1 MVLMFLLADV
11 FVPSAFPAPEQLE
24 EEQTVLHVTST
35 LNPTTDTYIDS
46 DFPNDDFSSD
56 DTGLLGVSGTSD
68 SRILISFPL
77 NYASTDTIHS
87 SRVDL
92 VCSSSDASN
101 GLAVYPAATS
111 ASWNESAT
119 WNSRNGVLA
128 WAQPGVDGTTDRD
141 GWEPFHLTAP
151 LNIGGGSSTVELNV
165 TALTQAAVASSQS
178 SLDLVISAHE
188 AQYDCELNE
197 TLNVANKP
205 VLIVDSSASTAGTGG
220 QITPDFVSD
229 GAPLMTGDF
238 ILSADL
244 TPSMTWNT
252 YSGILAEVQVSLDS
266 SFKSTEDDYAWL
278 FNSDI
283 QTSLFTLAGTTG
295 SLAIPSSA
303 AFENGTYMHYR
314 MRSMDTTGILGS
326 WETGSFFLP
335 EHDVIDNGDGTATIA
350 VNINDLSTDLNF
362 IEDAVADENN
372 KNTNYGSSTTLDAT
386 LSSNKETI
394 PHFRLAFDALG
405 MHSNATILEASLNL
419 TRSTSSGS
427 ATLALHEMDNDGA
440 WNEDELTWLRK
451 KTSQWWRSG
460 GRGLISHATDTG
472 IFGSQISDDFSFDL
486 TPTLQQHLDNGN
498 TGVIDLAMTTRSENG
513 AYSANAGIDSVTFY
527 SSDATSE
534 THKPYLYIT
543 YEWGT
548 PVTVAPSLTSPYDG
562 ETLWNQTGHNFTG
575 NTTPTLTWSASTS
588 SSYDMIFELSTDGQ
602 FHDRIAYVDTRVDSD
617 FLPSDGDF
625 SFTGANSLEA
635 GHMYNWRMLH
645 IDSNG
650 RHGDWTHSTF
660 LISNMNSTWLGGDR
674 YEFRL
679 KQGNASSDGLHPA
692 CADTYIDSGM
702 PSSNYGQET
711 ELQVSYNTIPSET
724 TILFGCDLSSTFLP
738 NGYAVES
745 ANLEF
750 YLSDFPFGSPTVG
763 AWESTQ
769 NNWTEDGA
777 TWATYDG
784 SSTWGTVGAK
794 GSERSS
800 LLDSVSI
807 GTGYTSSSSVNWN
820 VTLAM
825 QNAMRDNHSADFILG
840 IIGAG
845 SGQIRDALFHTGSAV
860 DAKRPELSFVYVPG
874 SNAIPIEP
882 VPVNPLNG
890 SWSIQPGINPEPVLR
905 PMLNWTHSS
914 AISVG
919 GYAVQVDTTD
929 AFDSSDMSIETSWSN
944 AGFDVNGK
952 TFTPQNDLTV
962 GETWY
967 WRVRTISTTNQL
979 GNWSQTFHFNIPSLT
994 TWNLSSTSAAVEI
1007 RHAEAMPDLGLPH
1020 FIDTWVAEGGTEGQQ
1035 NHSTSTSMK
1044 VGELGSG
1051 YQSTALLKI
1060 PLDQIPSPSNARV
1073 TNAELNLWALVGSDT
1088 NTEIAV
1094 RPVLQTWTT
1103 DLNNSTYDGTN
1114 SWTLDGG
1121 RSIGNDVGQLSDL
1134 STSASADWMDWD
1146 VTELVQAALA
1156 NGDSYLS
1163 IALMTS
1169 DSSDSLIT
1177 FASTEGLT
1185 TQRPWLNLTWT
1196 VGTSAIPTVSASN
1209 ALPVDG
1215 DMAWNLS
1222 THVPEPDTRPVLSWT
1237 HSNSANIGD
1246 WKVFLQNDAS
1256 DIMGGFTT
1264 YDSRLHASMFDLQSL
1279 TFQPSTDLNTNQS
1292 VRWFVQPVN
1301 NSMLGPRS
1309 TSSVFHIPHD
1319 IGNEINSTWGYINV
1333 SEGGFLPTLNE
1344 PSGFI
1349 TDTTLDS
1356 GASNANLYNSGTIS
1370 VGRSAYST
1378 AASQRS
1384 SFIVSVDL
1392 TKLPINGT
1400 YEIMDS
1406 FFSLNTKSTSYGEV
1420 FWSASRINTAFDGDA
1435 NWNNATNSTQ
1445 WNTPG
1450 AYHST
1455 DTDIPFYGEGGE
1467 IFWDDPYQTGGI
1479 TGLLQQAVANGATSL
1494 DILIQAEEND
1504 SSVDGRIDM
1513 YSSNELS
1520 ADLRPSL
1527 NITYRMT
1534 NPYVASSPTGLM
1546 PVDGAT
1552 LWNLSQPRP
1561 SGADEVNMTWT
1572 PPSSNESGYLLC
1584 FARDN
1589 RMVLDTGCIDLGDS
1603 TELSENDLIWDAAT
1617 TTLSLQEA
1625 EDTGDEWVYWRT
1637 LSYQGVADNYSRLG
1651 EWSQVNKFRIPA
1663 DQGYDDGAGNHTVNL
1678 SSGSIFSSTG
1688 LLPAAPDTYTSSS
1701 SFNSNYGSSA
1711 SLLLGTGSSGD
1722 NEIFIEYDLSQMP
1735 WPSAITPT
1743 SVMLRMYRTQV
1754 TGVSPI
1760 TVSAHACSTFNE
1772 GFVTALQS
1780 PTCNTTEI
1788 TRSTLPVTPPNG
1800 WLEWDITSLAQS
1812 NIANGNLSMTIKLSA
1827 VGTASSLHSF
1837 HSGESSSTALR
1848 PVLRVD
1854 YVDNIAGVIP
1864 PAQPVLISPVDG
1876 TVLYNTTSTLLEPLD
1891 KPTLSWNPVT
1901 GATGYIVTIRNSSGQ
1916 YNFKSGISSQITG
1929 TNFVFDTSLSSG
1941 STFEWWVQA
1950 VNGSIP
1956 GPSSSRWIVG
1966 IGDPTTQDNFDHTW
1980 TYEFQTGN
1988 EIQEMAHTNVE
1999 DASVYSGTADVNL
2012 DGDSS
2017 MIGIDSG
2024 QDEYR
2029 MLISTDFGQI
2039 PFNPNMNVHSVDLSL
2054 YLTDLDF
2061 GAGATGMTLSVHKV
2075 LTTGWGE
2082 TSVTWNGT
2090 GAATWGAPG
2099 LQPGVDYDSTP
2110 LDTFFVSNS
2119 QATNQWVQM
2128 SLGHR
2133 SLFIDGTHGWVI
2145 IATVNQGWMT
2155 VEFADNSD
2163 STSNL
2168 RPLMQMNYTD
2178 IDSVTISPTA
2188 TTTDADTS
2196 VTFSASTFD
2205 YNSLVAT
2212 VPIVWSASSG
2222 QIDASTGVYTPS
2234 TTGVH
2239 TITACFGVICADE
2252 TVTVTPGAPVN
2263 LIVTPLT
2270 ATITA
2275 DDTLQLT
2282 ADVVDQFGNIVS
2294 GESISFSPSNGSM
2307 IGTFGDVFQPYS
2319 TGGQTVSVTW
2329 TTITVI
2335 VNVQVELGAPS
2346 EIVLVGCEG
2355 VTPAGTECEIT
2366 TTLYDQFGNIIPLS
2380 EAGALTYSVTDGLY
2394 SEATS
2399 MYFADQVGTWQFSLT
2414 SGIGLSDSIT
2424 ITTGHGAM
2432 DSLEIVP
2439 SAWDLTADEIIFM
2452 NTTRIDIQGNR
2463 LPVSLP
2469 LANWTFVSDGAV
2481 NITFNHPVQWIPTG
2495 LGGRVITAQYETIS
2509 ASITVN
2515 VTKGAMTGMALIV
2528 DSADAN
2534 DQSYS
2539 LTADETLQVKAKAT
2553 DAKGNRW
2560 TIDVNWTISHP
2571 SWTDQSVLLY
2581 TLSDETEFMPQLASE
2596 IPYMIY
2602 AEYTSGS
2609 VVFSESVSAVVS
2621 EGMLQIFT
2629 MSSIASTGDSSTTY
2643 DISADQHIDFSVS
2656 LSDGDLNPLEASRLT
2671 WLFEDLDSGSIQDMT
2686 STFEADAYHW
2696 EATTVGS
2703 YRITAFVVNA
2713 EGFNYSKQVD
2723 ISVYHG
2729 IAVSLDHALDTLSED
2744 AGESIDI
2751 IITGTDNDG
2760 NTFPQ
2765 DVEWT
2770 EDGTLSSRIV
2780 PLANLDGERIPGGYL
2795 YQASVAGEHVM
2806 VYSTPSATN
2815 TFELSIQPQMVVAYL
2830 EVVLSATTVDQQASI
2845 DVTVE
2850 AKDMFYNPIPVPSS
2864 ARVDSTGRGTV
2875 KELGPGQWRV
2885 TTLDSG
2891 GQTITVTAGQVSESL
2906 EIEVT
2911 GTFGGFFAA
2920 GGALYYVGAVLI
2932 GLIAVVLLVLL
2943 VMALRSGRDDDDW
2956 DDDYDEDDEDST
2968 PATRGPS
2975 GPAPGTGPSGPA
2987 PGTGPSGPAPGTGPS
3002 NPPPEAEEK
3011 EDTSWMVEHRVDDD
3025 GTEWAQ
3031 NEDETWYYREPGQTD
3046 WAVWED

>member
-1 MVLMFLLADV
+1 MVLMFLLADL
-11 FVPSAFPAPEQLE
+11 FVPSAFPAVDQLE
-24 EEQTVLHVTST
+24 EEHTVQYVTST
-35 LNPTTDTYIDS
+35 LNPSADTYIDS
-46 DFPNDDFSSD
+46 DNPNDDFSSD
-56 DTGLLGVSGTSD
+56 DTALLGVSGS
-68 SRILISFPL
+68 SEGRILLSFPL

-92 VCSSSDASN
+92 VCSSSTASN
-101 GLAVYPAATS
+101 GLAVYPATTS
-111 ASWNESAT
+111 VSWNESAT
-119 WNSRNGVLA
+119 WNTRNGALA
-128 WAQPGVDGTTDRD
+128 WSEPGIEGSSDRNV
-141 GWEPFHLTAP
+141 WEPFHLAP
-151 LNIGGGSSTVELNV
+151 PLGIGGGSSTVELNV
-165 TALTQAAVASSQS
+165 TALTQSAVASSQTT
-178 SLDLVISAHE
+178 LDLVISAHD

-197 TLNVANKP
+197 TLNAANKP
-205 VLIVDSSASTAGTGG
+205 TLIVDSSTTTAGSGG
-220 QITPDFVSD
+220 LMTPNFVAD
-229 GAPLMTGDF
+229 NAPLMSGDF

-244 TPSMTWNT
+244 NPSMTWNA
-252 YSGILAEVQVSLDS
+252 YSGILAEVQVSFDS
-266 SFKSTEDDYAWL
+266 GFKSTQDNYNWVY
-278 FNSDI
+278 NSDI
-283 QTSLFTLAGTTG
+283 DTSAFSLAGTTG
-295 SLAIPSSA
+295 SLTIPQSD

-314 MRSMDTTGILGS
+314 MRSMDSTGILGS
-326 WETGSFFLP
+326 WSDGSFFLP
-335 EHDVIDNGDGTATIA
+335 EHNVIDNGDGTATLA

-372 KNTNYGSSTTLDAT
+372 KNTNYGSSATLDAT
-386 LSSNKETI
+386 LSSTKETI
-394 PHFRLAFDALG
+394 PHFRFAFDALG
-405 MHSNATILEASLNL
+405 MHSNATILDASLNL

-472 IFGSQISDDFSFDL
+472 VFGSQISDDFSFDL
-486 TPTLQQHLDNGN
+486 TSTLQQHIDNGN
-498 TGVIDLAMTTRSENG
+498 TGVIDFALTTRSETG
-513 AYSANAGIDSVTFY
+513 SYSANAGIDSVTFH
-527 SSDATSE
+527 SSDATTESD
-534 THKPYLYIT
+534 KPYLYIK
-543 YEWGT
+543 YDWGT

-575 NTTPTLTWSASTS
+575 NTTPSLTWSASTS

-602 FHDRIAYVDTRVDSD
+602 YHDRVAYVDTRVDSD

-625 SFTGANSLEA
+625 SFTGGDSLEA

-679 KQGNASSDGLHPA
+679 KQGNASSDDLHPA

-763 AWESTQ
+763 AWENTQ

-784 SSTWGTVGAK
+784 SNTWSTTGAK

-800 LLDSVSI
+800 LLDSVTI
-807 GTGYTSSSSVNWN
+807 GSGFTSSSSVTWN

-882 VPVNPLNG
+882 IPVNPLNG

-905 PMLNWTHSS
+905 PLLNWTHSS

-919 GYAVQVDTTD
+919 GYAVQLDTVDT
-929 AFDSSDMSIETSWSN
+929 FDSNDMSIETSWSN
-944 AGFDVNGK
+944 AGFDMSTK
-952 TFTPQNDLTV
+952 SFTLQNDLTV

-967 WRVRTISTTNQL
+967 WRVRTISSTNQL

-994 TWNLSSTSAAVEI
+994 TWNLSSTSAAVEL
-1007 RHAEAMPDLGLPH
+1007 RHEEAMPSLGIPH
-1020 FIDTWVAEGGTEGQQ
+1020 FIDTWLAEGGTEGQQ
-1035 NHSTSTSMK
+1035 NHSASTSMK

-1073 TNAELNLWALVGSDT
+1073 TNAELNLWALAGSDT

-1121 RSIGNDVGQLSDL
+1121 RSVGNDVGQLSDL

-1237 HSNSANIGD
+1237 HSNSANIDD

-1256 DIMGGFTT
+1256 DIMEGFTT
-1264 YDSRLHASMFDLQSL
+1264 YDSRVHASMFDLQSL

-1349 TDTTLDS
+1349 IDTTLDS
-1356 GASNANLYNSGTIS
+1356 VDSNANLYNSGTIS
-1370 VGRSAYST
+1370 VGRAVSTT

-1400 YEIMDS
+1400 YEIMDA
-1406 FFSLNTKSTSYGEV
+1406 FFTLNTKSTSYGEV
-1420 FWSASRINTAFDGDA
+1420 FWSPSLINTAFDGDA

-1455 DTDIPFYGEGGE
+1455 DTDIPFFGSEE
-1467 IFWDDPYQTGGI
+1467 IFWDDPYQTGDI
-1479 TGLLQQAVANGATSL
+1479 TGLLQQAVASGATSL
-1494 DILIQAEEND
+1494 DFLIQAEEND

-1561 SGADEVNMTWT
+1561 SGVDEVNMTWT

-1584 FARDN
+1584 LAGDD
-1589 RMVLDTGCIDLGDS
+1589 RMVRGLGCIDLGNS

-1617 TTLSLQEA
+1617 TTLSLQEV
-1625 EDTGDEWVYWRT
+1625 EDTDDTWVYWRT
-1637 LSYQGVADNYSRLG
+1637 LSYQGVVDDYSRIG

-1678 SSGSIFSSTG
+1678 SSGSIFASTG

-1701 SFNSNYGSSA
+1701 SFNTNYGSSA
-1711 SLLLGTGSSGD
+1711 SLLLGAGSSGD
-1722 NEIFIEYDLSQMP
+1722 HEIFIEYDLSQMP

-1754 TGVSPI
+1754 SGVTPL

-1772 GFVTALQS
+1772 GSVTALQS
-1780 PTCNTTEI
+1780 PTCSASEI

-1827 VGTASSLHSF
+1827 AGTASSLHTF
-1837 HSGESSSTALR
+1837 HSGESSSTTLR

-1854 YVDNIAGVIP
+1854 YVDNVAGVVP
-1864 PAQPVLISPVDG
+1864 PQQPVLLSPADG
-1876 TVLYNTTSTLLEPLD
+1876 TVLYNTTATLLESLD
-1891 KPTLSWNPVT
+1891 KPTLSWNSVT

-1916 YNFKSGISSQITG
+1916 YTFKSGISSQITG
-1929 TNFVFDTSLSSG
+1929 TSFVFDTSLTQG

-1999 DASVYSGTADVNL
+1999 DTSVYSGSADENI
-2012 DGDSS
+2012 DGDASL
-2017 MIGIDSG
+2017 IGIDSG

-2029 MLISTDFGQI
+2029 MLVSTDFGQI

-2061 GAGATGMTLSVHKV
+2061 GSGATGMTLSVHKV

-2090 GAATWGAPG
+2090 GAANWGAPG

-2110 LDTFFVSNS
+2110 LDTIVLSNT
-2119 QATNQWVQM
+2119 QATNQWIQM

-2133 SLFIDGTHGWVI
+2133 SLFIDGSHGWVI

-2163 STSNL
+2163 STSGL

-2188 TTTDADTS
+2188 TTTNADTP

-2234 TTGVH
+2234 STGVH

-2263 LIVTPLT
+2263 LVVTPLT
-2270 ATITA
+2270 ATITS

-2282 ADVVDQFGNIVS
+2282 ADVVDQFGNVVP
-2294 GESISFSPSNGSM
+2294 GESITFSPSNGTM
-2307 IGTFGDVFQPYS
+2307 GGTFGDVFQPYS
-2319 TGGQTVSVTW
+2319 AGGQTVSVTW

-2335 VNVQVELGAPS
+2335 VNVQVELGAPTD
-2346 EIVLVGCEG
+2346 IVLTGCEG

-2394 SEATS
+2394 SEATN
-2399 MYFADQVGTWQFSLT
+2399 MYFADNVGTWQLSLT

-2424 ITTGHGAM
+2424 ISTGHGAM

-2439 SAWDLTADEIIFM
+2439 SAWDLTADEVIFM

-2469 LANWTFVSDGAV
+2469 LENWTFVSDGAV
-2481 NITFNHPVQWIPTG
+2481 NITFDHPVQWIPTG

-2515 VTKGAMTGMALIV
+2515 VTKGVMTGMALVV

-2534 DQSYS
+2534 DQSYT
-2539 LTADETLQVKAKAT
+2539 LTADETLQIKAKAT

-2560 TIDVNWTISHP
+2560 TIDVNWTVSHP
-2571 SWTDQSVLLY
+2571 SWSDQSVLLY
-2581 TLSDETEFMPQLASE
+2581 TLSDETEFMPQLASD

-2602 AEYTSGS
+2602 AEYTSGD
-2609 VVFSESVSAVVS
+2609 VVFSESVSATVS
-2621 EGMLQIFT
+2621 EGILQIFT
-2629 MSSIASTGDSSTTY
+2629 MNSIASTGDSSTAY
-2643 DISADQHIDFSVS
+2643 NISADEHVDFSVS
-2656 LSDGDLNPLEASRLT
+2656 LSDGDLNALDASRLT
-2671 WLFEDLDSGSIQDMT
+2671 WLFEDLNSGSVVDMT
-2686 STFEADAYHW
+2686 SSFEADAYHW

-2713 EGFNYSKQVD
+2713 DGFNYSKQVD

-2729 IAVSLDHALDTLSED
+2729 VAVSLDHALDTLSED

-2751 IITGTDNDG
+2751 AITGTDSDG

-2770 EDGTLSSRIV
+2770 EDGTTSSRIV
-2780 PLANLDGERIPGGYL
+2780 PRADLGAYT

-2806 VYSTPSATN
+2806 VYSTPGATN
-2815 TFELSIQPQMVVAYL
+2815 TFDLSIQPQMVVAYL
-2830 EVVLSATTVDQQASI
+2830 EVALSKNTVDQQASI

-2891 GQTITVTAGQVSESL
+2891 SQTITVTAGQVSENL

-2920 GGALYYVGAVLI
+2920 GGILYYIGAILV

-2943 VMALRSGRDDDDW
+2943 VIALRSGRDDDDW
-2956 DDDYDEDDEDST
+2956 DDDYDEDEEDSA
-2968 PATRGPS
+2968 PARGPS
-2975 GPAPGTGPSGPA
+2975 GPAPGTGPSGP
-2987 PGTGPSGPAPGTGPS
+2987 GPSGP
-3002 NPPPEAEEK
+3002 PPQEEEK
-3011 EDTSWMVEHRVDDD
+3011 EDTSWMVEHRVEDD

-3046 WAVWED
+3046 WIIWED

>member
-1 MVLMFLLADV
+1 MVLMFLLADL
-11 FVPSAFPAPEQLE
+11 FVPSAFPAVDQLE
-24 EEQTVLHVTST
+24 EEQTVQYVTST
-35 LNPTTDTYIDS
+35 LNPSADTYIDS
-46 DFPNDDFSSD
+46 DNPNDDFSSD
-56 DTGLLGVSGTSD
+56 DTGLLGVSGS
-68 SRILISFPL
+68 SEGRILLSFPL
-77 NYASTDTIHS
+77 NFASTDTIHS

-92 VCSSSDASN
+92 VCSSSTASN
-101 GLAVYPAATS
+101 GLAVYPATTS
-111 ASWNESAT
+111 VSWNESAT
-119 WNSRNGVLA
+119 WNTRNGALA
-128 WAQPGVDGTTDRD
+128 WSEPGIEGSSDRNV
-141 GWEPFHLTAP
+141 WEPFHLAP
-151 LNIGGGSSTVELNV
+151 PLGIGGGSSTVELNV
-165 TALTQAAVASSQS
+165 TALTQSAVASSQS
-178 SLDLVISAHE
+178 TLDIVISAHD

-197 TLNVANKP
+197 TLNAANKP
-205 VLIVDSSASTAGTGG
+205 TLIVDSSTTTAGSGG
-220 QITPDFVSD
+220 LMTPNFVAD
-229 GAPLMTGDF
+229 NAPLMSGDF

-244 TPSMTWNT
+244 NPSMTWDA

-266 SFKSTEDDYAWL
+266 GFKSTEDNYNWVY
-278 FNSDI
+278 NSDI
-283 QTSLFTLAGTTG
+283 DTSAFSLAGTTG
-295 SLAIPSSA
+295 SLTIPQSD

-314 MRSMDTTGILGS
+314 MRSMDSTGILGS

-350 VNINDLSTDLNF
+350 VDIDDLSTDLNF

-372 KNTNYGSSTTLDAT
+372 KNTNYGSSATLDAT
-386 LSSNKETI
+386 LSSTKETI
-394 PHFRLAFDALG
+394 PHFRFAFDALG

-427 ATLALHEMDNDGA
+427 ATLALHEMDNDGS
-440 WNEDELTWLRK
+440 WIEDELTWLRK

-460 GRGLISHATDTG
+460 GRGLISHTTDTG
-472 IFGSQISDDFSFDL
+472 VFGSQISDDFSFDL
-486 TPTLQQHLDNGN
+486 TSTLQQHIDNGN
-498 TGVIDLAMTTRSENG
+498 TGVVDFALTTRSETG
-513 AYSANAGIDSVTFY
+513 AYSANAGIDSVSFH
-527 SSDATSE
+527 SSDATTESD
-534 THKPYLYIT
+534 KPYLYIK
-543 YEWGT
+543 YDWGT

-575 NTTPTLTWSASTS
+575 NTTPSLTWSASTS

-602 FHDRIAYVDTRVDSD
+602 YHNRVAYVDTRVDSD

-625 SFTGANSLEA
+625 SFTGADSLEA

-645 IDSNG
+645 IDSEG

-679 KQGNASSDGLHPA
+679 KQGNASSDDLHPA

-784 SSTWGTVGAK
+784 SNTWSTTGAK

-807 GTGYTSSSSVNWN
+807 GSGYTSSSSVNWN

-845 SGQIRDALFHTGSAV
+845 SGQIRDALFHTGGAV

-882 VPVNPLNG
+882 IPVNPLNG

-905 PMLNWTHSS
+905 PLLNWTHSS

-919 GYAVQVDTTD
+919 GYAVQIDTVDT
-929 AFDSSDMSIETSWSN
+929 FDSNDMSIETSWSN
-944 AGFDVNGK
+944 AGFDMSAK
-952 TFTPQNDLTV
+952 SFTPQNDLTV

-967 WRVRTISTTNQL
+967 WRVRTISSTNQL

-1007 RHAEAMPDLGLPH
+1007 RHEEAMPSLGIPH
-1020 FIDTWVAEGGTEGQQ
+1020 FIDTWLAEGGTEGQQ
-1035 NHSTSTSMK
+1035 NHSASTSMK

-1073 TNAELNLWALVGSDT
+1073 TNAELNLWALAGSDT
-1088 NTEIAV
+1088 NTQIAV

-1121 RSIGNDVGQLSDL
+1121 RSVGNDVGQLSDL

-1215 DMAWNLS
+1215 GMAWNLS

-1264 YDSRLHASMFDLQSL
+1264 YDSRLHTSMFDLQSL

-1356 GASNANLYNSGTIS
+1356 VASNANLYNSGTIS
-1370 VGRSAYST
+1370 VGRSVLST

-1400 YEIMDS
+1400 YEIMDA
-1406 FFSLNTKSTSYGEV
+1406 FFTLNTKSTSYGEV
-1420 FWSASRINTAFDGDA
+1420 FWSPSLINTAFDGDA

-1455 DTDIPFYGEGGE
+1455 DTDIPYYGSEE
-1467 IFWDDPYQTGGI
+1467 IFWDDSYQTGGI

-1534 NPYVASSPTGLM
+1534 NPYVASSPTGLI

-1561 SGADEVNMTWT
+1561 SGVDEVNMTWT
-1572 PPSSNESGYLLC
+1572 PPSSNESGYILC
-1584 FARDN
+1584 FARDD

-1603 TELSENDLIWDAAT
+1603 SEVSENDLIWDAAT
-1617 TTLSLQEA
+1617 TTLLLQEV
-1625 EDTGDEWVYWRT
+1625 EDTDDEWVYWRT
-1637 LSYQGVADNYSRLG
+1637 LSYQGVVDDYSRLG

-1701 SFNSNYGSSA
+1701 SFNTNYGSSA
-1711 SLLLGTGSSGD
+1711 SLLLGAGSSGD

-1754 TGVSPI
+1754 AGVTPL
-1760 TVSAHACSTFNE
+1760 TVSAHACTTFNE
-1772 GFVTALQS
+1772 GSVTALQS
-1780 PTCNTTEI
+1780 PTCSASEI

-1827 VGTASSLHSF
+1827 VGTASSLHTF
-1837 HSGESSSTALR
+1837 HSGESSSTTLR

-1854 YVDNIAGVIP
+1854 YVDNVAGVVP
-1864 PAQPVLISPVDG
+1864 PQQPVLLSPADG
-1876 TVLYNTTSTLLEPLD
+1876 TVLYNTTATLLESLD
-1891 KPTLSWNPVT
+1891 KPTLSWNSVT

-1916 YNFKSGISSQITG
+1916 YTFKSGISSQITG
-1929 TNFVFDTSLSSG
+1929 TSFVFDTSLTPG

-1999 DASVYSGTADVNL
+1999 DTSVYSGSADENI
-2012 DGDSS
+2012 DGEASL
-2017 MIGIDSG
+2017 IGIDSG

-2029 MLISTDFGQI
+2029 MLVSTDFGQI

-2061 GAGATGMTLSVHKV
+2061 GSGATGMTLSVHKV

-2090 GAATWGAPG
+2090 GSANWGAPG

-2110 LDTFFVSNS
+2110 LDTIVLSNT
-2119 QATNQWVQM
+2119 QATNQWIQM

-2133 SLFIDGTHGWVI
+2133 SLFIDGSHGWVI

-2163 STSNL
+2163 STSGL

-2188 TTTDADTS
+2188 TTTNADTP

-2234 TTGVH
+2234 STGVH

-2263 LIVTPLT
+2263 LVVTPLT
-2270 ATITA
+2270 ATITS

-2282 ADVVDQFGNIVS
+2282 ADVVDQFGNVVP
-2294 GESISFSPSNGSM
+2294 GESITFSPSNGSM
-2307 IGTFGDVFQPYS
+2307 GGTFGDVFQPYS
-2319 TGGQTVSVTW
+2319 AGGQTVSVTW

-2335 VNVQVELGAPS
+2335 VNVQVELGAPTD
-2346 EIVLVGCEG
+2346 IVLTGCEG

-2394 SEATS
+2394 SEATN
-2399 MYFADQVGTWQFSLT
+2399 MYFADNVGTWQLSLT

-2424 ITTGHGAM
+2424 ISTGHGAM

-2439 SAWDLTADEIIFM
+2439 SAWDLTADEVIFM

-2469 LANWTFVSDGAV
+2469 LENWTFVSDGAV
-2481 NITFNHPVQWIPTG
+2481 NITFDHPVQWIPTG

-2515 VTKGAMTGMALIV
+2515 VTKGVMTGMALVV

-2534 DQSYS
+2534 DQSYT

-2560 TIDVNWTISHP
+2560 TIDVNWTVSHP
-2571 SWTDQSVLLY
+2571 SWSDQSVLLY
-2581 TLSDETEFMPQLASE
+2581 TLSDETEFMPQLASD

-2602 AEYTSGS
+2602 AEYTSGD
-2609 VVFSESVSAVVS
+2609 VVFSESVSATVS
-2621 EGMLQIFT
+2621 EGILQIFT
-2629 MSSIASTGDSSTTY
+2629 MNSIASTGDSSTAY
-2643 DISADQHIDFSVS
+2643 NISADEHVDFSVS
-2656 LSDGDLNPLEASRLT
+2656 LSDGDLNALDASRLT
-2671 WLFEDLDSGSIQDMT
+2671 WLFEDLNSGSVVDMT
-2686 STFEADAYHW
+2686 SSFEADAYHW

-2713 EGFNYSKQVD
+2713 DGFNYSKQVD
-2723 ISVYHG
+2723 LSVYHG
-2729 IAVSLDHALDTLSED
+2729 VAVSLDHALDTLSED

-2751 IITGTDNDG
+2751 AITGTDSDG

-2770 EDGTLSSRIV
+2770 EDGTTSSRIV
-2780 PLANLDGERIPGGYL
+2780 PRVDVGAYT

-2806 VYSTPSATN
+2806 VYSTPGATN
-2815 TFELSIQPQMVVAYL
+2815 TFDLSIQPQMVVAYL
-2830 EVVLSATTVDQQASI
+2830 EVALSKTTVDQQASL

-2891 GQTITVTAGQVSESL
+2891 PQTITVTAGQVSENL

-2920 GGALYYVGAVLI
+2920 GGVLYYIGAVLV

-2956 DDDYDEDDEDST
+2956 DDDYDEDEDE
-2968 PATRGPS
+2968 PAPARGPS

-2987 PGTGPSGPAPGTGPS
+2987 PGTGPSGRGPS
-3002 NPPPEAEEK
+3002 GPPPQEEEK

-3046 WAVWED
+3046 WIIWED

>member
-1 MVLMFLLADV
+1 MVLMFLLADL
-11 FVPSAFPAPEQLE
+11 FVPSAFPAVDQLE
-24 EEQTVLHVTST
+24 EEQTVQYVTST
-35 LNPTTDTYIDS
+35 LNPSADTYIDS
-46 DFPNDDFSSD
+46 DNPNDDFSSD
-56 DTGLLGVSGTSD
+56 DTGLLGVSGS
-68 SRILISFPL
+68 SEGRILLSFPL
-77 NYASTDTIHS
+77 NFASTDTIHS

-92 VCSSSDASN
+92 VCSSSTASN
-101 GLAVYPAATS
+101 GLAVYPATTS
-111 ASWNESAT
+111 VSWNESAT
-119 WNSRNGVLA
+119 WNTRNGALA
-128 WAQPGVDGTTDRD
+128 WSEPGIEGSSDRNV
-141 GWEPFHLTAP
+141 WEPFHLAP
-151 LNIGGGSSTVELNV
+151 PLGIGGGSSTVELNV
-165 TALTQAAVASSQS
+165 TALTQSAVASSQS
-178 SLDLVISAHE
+178 TLDIVISAHD

-197 TLNVANKP
+197 TLNAANKP
-205 VLIVDSSASTAGTGG
+205 TLIVDSSTTTAGSGG
-220 QITPDFVSD
+220 LMTPNFVAD
-229 GAPLMTGDF
+229 NAPLMSGDF

-244 TPSMTWNT
+244 NPSMTWDA

-266 SFKSTEDDYAWL
+266 GFKSTEDNYNWVY
-278 FNSDI
+278 NSDI
-283 QTSLFTLAGTTG
+283 DTSAFSLAGTTG
-295 SLAIPSSA
+295 SLTIPQSD

-314 MRSMDTTGILGS
+314 MRSMDSTGILGS

-350 VNINDLSTDLNF
+350 VDIDDLSTDLNF

-372 KNTNYGSSTTLDAT
+372 KNTNYGSSATLDAT
-386 LSSNKETI
+386 LSSTKETI
-394 PHFRLAFDALG
+394 PHFRFAFDALG

-427 ATLALHEMDNDGA
+427 ATLALHEMDNDGS
-440 WNEDELTWLRK
+440 WIEDELTWLRK

-460 GRGLISHATDTG
+460 GRGLISHTTDTG
-472 IFGSQISDDFSFDL
+472 VFGSQISDDFSFDL
-486 TPTLQQHLDNGN
+486 TSTLQQHIDNGN
-498 TGVIDLAMTTRSENG
+498 TGVVDFALTTRSETG
-513 AYSANAGIDSVTFY
+513 AYSANAGIDSVSFH
-527 SSDATSE
+527 SSDATTESD
-534 THKPYLYIT
+534 KPYLYIK
-543 YEWGT
+543 YDWGT

-575 NTTPTLTWSASTS
+575 NTTPSLTWSASTS
-588 SSYDMIFELSTDGQ
+588 GSYDMIFELSTDGQ
-602 FHDRIAYVDTRVDSD
+602 YHNRVAYVDTRVDSD

-625 SFTGANSLEA
+625 SFTGADSLEA

-645 IDSNG
+645 IDSEG

-679 KQGNASSDGLHPA
+679 KQGNASSDDLHPA

-784 SSTWGTVGAK
+784 SNTWSTTGAK

-807 GTGYTSSSSVNWN
+807 GSGYTSSSSVNWN

-845 SGQIRDALFHTGSAV
+845 SGQIRDALFHTGGAV

-882 VPVNPLNG
+882 IPVNPLNG

-905 PMLNWTHSS
+905 PLLNWTHSS

-919 GYAVQVDTTD
+919 GYAVQIDTVDT
-929 AFDSSDMSIETSWSN
+929 FDSNDMSIETSWSN
-944 AGFDVNGK
+944 AGFDMSAK
-952 TFTPQNDLTV
+952 SFTPQNDLTV

-967 WRVRTISTTNQL
+967 WRVRTISSTNQL

-1007 RHAEAMPDLGLPH
+1007 RHEEAMPSLGIPH
-1020 FIDTWVAEGGTEGQQ
+1020 FIDTWLAEGGTEGQQ
-1035 NHSTSTSMK
+1035 NHSASTSMK

-1073 TNAELNLWALVGSDT
+1073 TNAELNLWALAGSDT
-1088 NTEIAV
+1088 NTQIAV

-1121 RSIGNDVGQLSDL
+1121 RSVGNDVGQLSDL

-1215 DMAWNLS
+1215 GMAWNLS

-1264 YDSRLHASMFDLQSL
+1264 YDSRLHTSMFDLQSL

-1356 GASNANLYNSGTIS
+1356 VASNANLYNSGTIS
-1370 VGRSAYST
+1370 VGRSVLST

-1400 YEIMDS
+1400 YEIMDA
-1406 FFSLNTKSTSYGEV
+1406 FFTLNTKSTSYGEV
-1420 FWSASRINTAFDGDA
+1420 FWSPSLINTAFDGDA

-1455 DTDIPFYGEGGE
+1455 DTDIPYYGSEE
-1467 IFWDDPYQTGGI
+1467 IFWDDSYQTGGI

-1534 NPYVASSPTGLM
+1534 NPYVASSPTGLI

-1561 SGADEVNMTWT
+1561 SGVDEVNMTWT
-1572 PPSSNESGYLLC
+1572 PPSSNESGYILC
-1584 FARDN
+1584 FARDD

-1603 TELSENDLIWDAAT
+1603 SEVSENDLIWDAAT
-1617 TTLSLQEA
+1617 TTLLLQEV
-1625 EDTGDEWVYWRT
+1625 EDTDDEWVYWRT
-1637 LSYQGVADNYSRLG
+1637 LSYQGVVDDYSRLG

-1701 SFNSNYGSSA
+1701 SFNTNYGSSA
-1711 SLLLGTGSSGD
+1711 SLLLGAGSSGD

-1754 TGVSPI
+1754 AGVTPL
-1760 TVSAHACSTFNE
+1760 TVSAHACTTFNE
-1772 GFVTALQS
+1772 GSVTALQS
-1780 PTCNTTEI
+1780 PTCSASEI

-1827 VGTASSLHSF
+1827 VGTASSLHTF
-1837 HSGESSSTALR
+1837 HSGESSSTTLR

-1854 YVDNIAGVIP
+1854 YVDNVAGVVP
-1864 PAQPVLISPVDG
+1864 PQQPVLLSPADG
-1876 TVLYNTTSTLLEPLD
+1876 TVLYNTTATLLESLD
-1891 KPTLSWNPVT
+1891 KPTLSWNSVT

-1916 YNFKSGISSQITG
+1916 YTFKSGISSQITG
-1929 TNFVFDTSLSSG
+1929 TSFVFDTSLTPG

-1999 DASVYSGTADVNL
+1999 DTSVYSGSADENI
-2012 DGDSS
+2012 DGEASL
-2017 MIGIDSG
+2017 IGIDSG

-2029 MLISTDFGQI
+2029 MLVSTDFGQI

-2061 GAGATGMTLSVHKV
+2061 GSGATGMTLSVHKV

-2090 GAATWGAPG
+2090 GSANWGAPG

-2110 LDTFFVSNS
+2110 LDTIVLSNT
-2119 QATNQWVQM
+2119 QATNQWIQM

-2133 SLFIDGTHGWVI
+2133 SLFIDGSHGWVI

-2163 STSNL
+2163 STSGL

-2188 TTTDADTS
+2188 TTTNADTP

-2234 TTGVH
+2234 STGVH

-2263 LIVTPLT
+2263 LVVTPLT
-2270 ATITA
+2270 ATITS

-2282 ADVVDQFGNIVS
+2282 ADVVDQFGNVVP
-2294 GESISFSPSNGSM
+2294 GESITFSPSNGSM
-2307 IGTFGDVFQPYS
+2307 GGTFGDVFQPYS
-2319 TGGQTVSVTW
+2319 AGGQTVSVTW

-2335 VNVQVELGAPS
+2335 VNVQVELGAPTD
-2346 EIVLVGCEG
+2346 IVLTGCEG

-2394 SEATS
+2394 SEATN
-2399 MYFADQVGTWQFSLT
+2399 MYFADNVGTWQLSLT

-2424 ITTGHGAM
+2424 ISTGHGAM

-2439 SAWDLTADEIIFM
+2439 SAWDLTADEVIFM

-2469 LANWTFVSDGAV
+2469 LENWTFVSDGAV
-2481 NITFNHPVQWIPTG
+2481 NITFDHPVQWIPTG

-2515 VTKGAMTGMALIV
+2515 VTKGVMTGMALVV

-2534 DQSYS
+2534 DQSYT

-2560 TIDVNWTISHP
+2560 TIDVNWTVSHP
-2571 SWTDQSVLLY
+2571 SWSDQSVLLY
-2581 TLSDETEFMPQLASE
+2581 TLSDETEFMPQLASD

-2602 AEYTSGS
+2602 AEYTSGD
-2609 VVFSESVSAVVS
+2609 VVFSESVSATVS
-2621 EGMLQIFT
+2621 EGILQIFT
-2629 MSSIASTGDSSTTY
+2629 MNSIASTGDSSTAY
-2643 DISADQHIDFSVS
+2643 NISADEHVDFSVS
-2656 LSDGDLNPLEASRLT
+2656 LSDGDLNALDASRLT
-2671 WLFEDLDSGSIQDMT
+2671 WLFEDLNSGSVVDMT
-2686 STFEADAYHW
+2686 SSFEADAYHW

-2713 EGFNYSKQVD
+2713 DGFNYSKQVD
-2723 ISVYHG
+2723 LSVYHG
-2729 IAVSLDHALDTLSED
+2729 VAVSLDHALDTLSED

-2751 IITGTDNDG
+2751 AITGTDSDG

-2770 EDGTLSSRIV
+2770 EDGTTSSRIV
-2780 PLANLDGERIPGGYL
+2780 PRADVGAYT

-2806 VYSTPSATN
+2806 VYSTPGATN
-2815 TFELSIQPQMVVAYL
+2815 TFDLSIQPQMVVAYL
-2830 EVVLSATTVDQQASI
+2830 EVALSKTTVDQQASL

-2891 GQTITVTAGQVSESL
+2891 PQTITVTAGQVSENL

-2920 GGALYYVGAVLI
+2920 GGVLYYIGAVLV

-2956 DDDYDEDDEDST
+2956 DDDYDEDEDE
-2968 PATRGPS
+2968 PAPARGPS

-2987 PGTGPSGPAPGTGPS
+2987 PGTGPSGRGPS
-3002 NPPPEAEEK
+3002 GPPPQEEEK

-3046 WAVWED
+3046 WIIWED

>member
-1 MVLMFLLADV
+1 MVLMFLLADL
-11 FVPSAFPAPEQLE
+11 FVPSAFPAVDQLE
-24 EEQTVLHVTST
+24 EEQTVQYVTST
-35 LNPTTDTYIDS
+35 LNPSADTYIDS
-46 DFPNDDFSSD
+46 DNPNDDFSSD
-56 DTGLLGVSGTSD
+56 DTGLLGVSGS
-68 SRILISFPL
+68 SEGRILLSFPL
-77 NYASTDTIHS
+77 NFASTDTIHS

-92 VCSSSDASN
+92 VCSSSTASN
-101 GLAVYPAATS
+101 GLAVYPATTS
-111 ASWNESAT
+111 VSWNESAT
-119 WNSRNGVLA
+119 WNTRNGALA
-128 WAQPGVDGTTDRD
+128 WSEPGIEGSSDRNV
-141 GWEPFHLTAP
+141 WEPFHLAP
-151 LNIGGGSSTVELNV
+151 PLGIGGGSSTVELNV
-165 TALTQAAVASSQS
+165 TALTQSAVASSQS
-178 SLDLVISAHE
+178 TLDIVISAHD

-197 TLNVANKP
+197 TLNAANKP
-205 VLIVDSSASTAGTGG
+205 TLIVDSSTTTAGSGG
-220 QITPDFVSD
+220 LMTPNFVAD
-229 GAPLMTGDF
+229 NAPLMSGDF

-244 TPSMTWNT
+244 NPSMTWDA

-266 SFKSTEDDYAWL
+266 GFKSTEDNYNWVY
-278 FNSDI
+278 NSDI
-283 QTSLFTLAGTTG
+283 DTSAFSLAGTTG
-295 SLAIPSSA
+295 SLTIPQSD

-314 MRSMDTTGILGS
+314 MRSMDSTGILGS

-350 VNINDLSTDLNF
+350 VDIDDLSTDLNF

-372 KNTNYGSSTTLDAT
+372 KNTNYGSSATLDAT
-386 LSSNKETI
+386 LSSTKETI
-394 PHFRLAFDALG
+394 PHFRFAFDALG

-427 ATLALHEMDNDGA
+427 ATLALHEMDNDGS
-440 WNEDELTWLRK
+440 WIEDELTWLRK

-460 GRGLISHATDTG
+460 GRGLISHTTDTG
-472 IFGSQISDDFSFDL
+472 VFGSQISDDFSFDL
-486 TPTLQQHLDNGN
+486 TSTLQQHIDNGN
-498 TGVIDLAMTTRSENG
+498 TGVVDFALTTRSETG
-513 AYSANAGIDSVTFY
+513 AYSANAGIDSVSFH
-527 SSDATSE
+527 SSDATTESD
-534 THKPYLYIT
+534 KPYLYIK
-543 YEWGT
+543 YDWGT

-575 NTTPTLTWSASTS
+575 NTTPSLTWSASTS
-588 SSYDMIFELSTDGQ
+588 GSYDMIFELSTDGQ
-602 FHDRIAYVDTRVDSD
+602 YHNRVAYVDTRVDSD

-625 SFTGANSLEA
+625 SFTGADSLEA

-679 KQGNASSDGLHPA
+679 KQGNASSDDLHPA

-784 SSTWGTVGAK
+784 SNTWSTTGAK

-807 GTGYTSSSSVNWN
+807 GSGYTSSSSVNWN

-845 SGQIRDALFHTGSAV
+845 SGQIRDALFHTGGAV

-882 VPVNPLNG
+882 IPVNPLNG

-905 PMLNWTHSS
+905 PLLNWTHSS

-919 GYAVQVDTTD
+919 GYAVQIDTVDT
-929 AFDSSDMSIETSWSN
+929 FDSNDMSIETSWSN
-944 AGFDVNGK
+944 AGFDMSAK
-952 TFTPQNDLTV
+952 SFTPQNDLTV

-967 WRVRTISTTNQL
+967 WRVRTISSTNQL

-1007 RHAEAMPDLGLPH
+1007 RHEEAMPGLGIPH
-1020 FIDTWVAEGGTEGQQ
+1020 FIDTWLAEGGTEGQQ
-1035 NHSTSTSMK
+1035 NHSASTSMK

-1073 TNAELNLWALVGSDT
+1073 TNAELNLWALAGSDT
-1088 NTEIAV
+1088 NTQIAV

-1121 RSIGNDVGQLSDL
+1121 RSVGNDVGQLSDL

-1264 YDSRLHASMFDLQSL
+1264 YDSRLHTSMFDLQSL

-1356 GASNANLYNSGTIS
+1356 VASNANLYNSGTIS
-1370 VGRSAYST
+1370 VGRSVLST

-1400 YEIMDS
+1400 YEIMDA
-1406 FFSLNTKSTSYGEV
+1406 FFTLNTKSTSYGEV
-1420 FWSASRINTAFDGDA
+1420 FWSPSLINTAFDGDA

-1455 DTDIPFYGEGGE
+1455 DTDIPYYGSEE
-1467 IFWDDPYQTGGI
+1467 IFWDDSYQTGGI

-1534 NPYVASSPTGLM
+1534 NPYVASSPTGLI

-1561 SGADEVNMTWT
+1561 SGVDEVNMTWT
-1572 PPSSNESGYLLC
+1572 PPSSNESGYVLC

-1625 EDTGDEWVYWRT
+1625 EDTDDEWVYWRT
-1637 LSYQGVADNYSRLG
+1637 LSYQGVVDDYSRLG

-1701 SFNSNYGSSA
+1701 SFNTNYGSSA
-1711 SLLLGTGSSGD
+1711 SLLLGAGSSGD

-1754 TGVSPI
+1754 AGVTPL
-1760 TVSAHACSTFNE
+1760 TVSAHACTTFNE
-1772 GFVTALQS
+1772 GSVTALQS
-1780 PTCNTTEI
+1780 PTCSASEI

-1827 VGTASSLHSF
+1827 VGTASSLHTF
-1837 HSGESSSTALR
+1837 HSGESSSTTLR

-1854 YVDNIAGVIP
+1854 YVDNVAGVVP
-1864 PAQPVLISPVDG
+1864 PQQPVLLSPADG
-1876 TVLYNTTSTLLEPLD
+1876 TVLYNTTATLLESLD
-1891 KPTLSWNPVT
+1891 KPTLSWNSVT

-1916 YNFKSGISSQITG
+1916 YTFKSGISSQITG
-1929 TNFVFDTSLSSG
+1929 TSFVFDTSLTPG

-1999 DASVYSGTADVNL
+1999 DTSVYSGSADENI
-2012 DGDSS
+2012 DGEASL
-2017 MIGIDSG
+2017 IGIDSG

-2029 MLISTDFGQI
+2029 MLVSTDFGQI

-2061 GAGATGMTLSVHKV
+2061 GSGATGMTLSVHKV

-2090 GAATWGAPG
+2090 GSANWGAPG

-2110 LDTFFVSNS
+2110 LDTIVLSNT
-2119 QATNQWVQM
+2119 QATNQWIQM

-2133 SLFIDGTHGWVI
+2133 SLFIDGSHGWVI

-2163 STSNL
+2163 STSGL

-2188 TTTDADTS
+2188 TTTNADTP

-2234 TTGVH
+2234 STGVH

-2263 LIVTPLT
+2263 LVVTPLT
-2270 ATITA
+2270 ATITS

-2282 ADVVDQFGNIVS
+2282 ADVVDQFGNVVP
-2294 GESISFSPSNGSM
+2294 GESITFSPSNGSM
-2307 IGTFGDVFQPYS
+2307 GGTFGDVFQPYS
-2319 TGGQTVSVTW
+2319 AGGQTVSVTW

-2335 VNVQVELGAPS
+2335 VNVQVELGAPTD
-2346 EIVLVGCEG
+2346 IVLTGCEG

-2394 SEATS
+2394 SEATN
-2399 MYFADQVGTWQFSLT
+2399 MYFADNVGTWQLSLT

-2424 ITTGHGAM
+2424 ISTGHGAM

-2439 SAWDLTADEIIFM
+2439 SAWDLTADEVIFM

-2469 LANWTFVSDGAV
+2469 LENWTFVSDGAV
-2481 NITFNHPVQWIPTG
+2481 NITFDHPVQWIPTG

-2515 VTKGAMTGMALIV
+2515 VTKGVMTGMALVV

-2560 TIDVNWTISHP
+2560 TIDVNWTVSHP
-2571 SWTDQSVLLY
+2571 SWSDQSVLLY
-2581 TLSDETEFMPQLASE
+2581 TLSDETEFMPQLASD

-2602 AEYTSGS
+2602 AEYTSGD
-2609 VVFSESVSAVVS
+2609 VVFSESVSATVS
-2621 EGMLQIFT
+2621 EGILQIFT
-2629 MSSIASTGDSSTTY
+2629 MNSIASTGDSSTAY
-2643 DISADQHIDFSVS
+2643 NISADEHVDFSVS
-2656 LSDGDLNPLEASRLT
+2656 LSDGDLNALDASRLT
-2671 WLFEDLDSGSIQDMT
+2671 WLFEDLNSGSVVDMT
-2686 STFEADAYHW
+2686 SSFEADAYHW

-2713 EGFNYSKQVD
+2713 DGFNYSKQVD
-2723 ISVYHG
+2723 LSVYHG
-2729 IAVSLDHALDTLSED
+2729 VAVSLDHALDTLSED

-2751 IITGTDNDG
+2751 AITGTDSDG

-2770 EDGTLSSRIV
+2770 EDGTTSSRIV
-2780 PLANLDGERIPGGYL
+2780 PRADVGAYT

-2806 VYSTPSATN
+2806 VYSTPGATN
-2815 TFELSIQPQMVVAYL
+2815 TFDLSIQPQMVVAYL
-2830 EVVLSATTVDQQASI
+2830 EVALSKTTVDQQASL

-2891 GQTITVTAGQVSESL
+2891 PQTITVTAGQVSENL

-2920 GGALYYVGAVLI
+2920 GGVLYYIGAVLV

-2956 DDDYDEDDEDST
+2956 DDDYDEDEDE
-2968 PATRGPS
+2968 PAPARGPS

-2987 PGTGPSGPAPGTGPS
+2987 PGTGPSGPGPS
-3002 NPPPEAEEK
+3002 GPPPQEEEK

-3046 WAVWED
+3046 WIIWED

>member
-1 MVLMFLLADV
+1 MVLMFLLADL
-11 FVPSAFPAPEQLE
+11 FVPSAFPAVDQLE
-24 EEQTVLHVTST
+24 EEQTVQYVTST
-35 LNPTTDTYIDS
+35 LNPSADTYIDS
-46 DFPNDDFSSD
+46 DNPNDDFSSD
-56 DTGLLGVSGTSD
+56 DTGLLGVSGS
-68 SRILISFPL
+68 SEGRILLSFPL
-77 NYASTDTIHS
+77 NFASTDTIHS

-92 VCSSSDASN
+92 VCSSSTASN
-101 GLAVYPAATS
+101 GLAVYPATTS
-111 ASWNESAT
+111 VSWNESAT
-119 WNSRNGVLA
+119 WNTRNGALA
-128 WAQPGVDGTTDRD
+128 WSEPGIEGSSDRNV
-141 GWEPFHLTAP
+141 WEPFHLAP
-151 LNIGGGSSTVELNV
+151 PLGIGGGSSTVELNV
-165 TALTQAAVASSQS
+165 TALTQSAVASSQS
-178 SLDLVISAHE
+178 TLDIVISAHD

-197 TLNVANKP
+197 TLNAANKP
-205 VLIVDSSASTAGTGG
+205 TLIVDSSTTTAGSGG
-220 QITPDFVSD
+220 LMTPNFVAD
-229 GAPLMTGDF
+229 NAPLMSGDF

-244 TPSMTWNT
+244 NPSMTWDA

-266 SFKSTEDDYAWL
+266 GFKSTEDNYNWVY
-278 FNSDI
+278 NSDI
-283 QTSLFTLAGTTG
+283 DTSAFSLAGTTG
-295 SLAIPSSA
+295 SLTIPQSD

-314 MRSMDTTGILGS
+314 MRSMDSTGILGP

-350 VNINDLSTDLNF
+350 VDIDDLSTDLNF

-372 KNTNYGSSTTLDAT
+372 KNTNYGSSATLDAT
-386 LSSNKETI
+386 LSSTKETI
-394 PHFRLAFDALG
+394 PHFRFAFDALG

-427 ATLALHEMDNDGA
+427 ATLALHEMDNDGS
-440 WNEDELTWLRK
+440 WIEDELTWLRK

-460 GRGLISHATDTG
+460 GRGLISHTTDTG
-472 IFGSQISDDFSFDL
+472 VFGSQISDDFSFDL
-486 TPTLQQHLDNGN
+486 TSTLQQHIDNGN
-498 TGVIDLAMTTRSENG
+498 TGVVDFALTTRSETG
-513 AYSANAGIDSVTFY
+513 AYSANAGIDSVSFH
-527 SSDATSE
+527 SSDATTESD
-534 THKPYLYIT
+534 KPYLYIK
-543 YEWGT
+543 YDWGA

-575 NTTPTLTWSASTS
+575 NTTPSLTWSASTS
-588 SSYDMIFELSTDGQ
+588 GSYDMIFELSTDGQ
-602 FHDRIAYVDTRVDSD
+602 YHNRVAYVDTRVDSD

-625 SFTGANSLEA
+625 SFTGADSLEA

-679 KQGNASSDGLHPA
+679 KQGNASSDDLHPA

-784 SSTWGTVGAK
+784 SNTWSTTGAK

-807 GTGYTSSSSVNWN
+807 GSGYTSSSSVNWN

-845 SGQIRDALFHTGSAV
+845 SGQIRDALFHTGGAV

-882 VPVNPLNG
+882 IPVNPLNG

-905 PMLNWTHSS
+905 PLLNWTHSS

-919 GYAVQVDTTD
+919 GYAVQIDTVDT
-929 AFDSSDMSIETSWSN
+929 FDSNDMSIETSWSN
-944 AGFDVNGK
+944 AGFDMSAK
-952 TFTPQNDLTV
+952 SFTPQNDLTV

-967 WRVRTISTTNQL
+967 WRVRTISSTNQL

-1007 RHAEAMPDLGLPH
+1007 RHEEAMPGLGIPH
-1020 FIDTWVAEGGTEGQQ
+1020 FIDTWLAEGGTEGQQ
-1035 NHSTSTSMK
+1035 NHSASTSMK

-1073 TNAELNLWALVGSDT
+1073 TNAELNLWALAGSDT
-1088 NTEIAV
+1088 NTQIAV

-1121 RSIGNDVGQLSDL
+1121 RSVGNDVGQLSDL

-1264 YDSRLHASMFDLQSL
+1264 YDSRLHTSMFDLQSL

-1356 GASNANLYNSGTIS
+1356 VASNANLYNSGTIS
-1370 VGRSAYST
+1370 VGRSVLST

-1400 YEIMDS
+1400 YEIMDA
-1406 FFSLNTKSTSYGEV
+1406 FFTLNTKSTSYGEV
-1420 FWSASRINTAFDGDA
+1420 FWSPSLINTAFDGDA

-1455 DTDIPFYGEGGE
+1455 DTDIPYYESEE

-1534 NPYVASSPTGLM
+1534 NPYVASSPTGLI

-1561 SGADEVNMTWT
+1561 SGVDEVNMTWT
-1572 PPSSNESGYLLC
+1572 PPSSNESGYVLC

-1625 EDTGDEWVYWRT
+1625 EDTDDEWVYWRT
-1637 LSYQGVADNYSRLG
+1637 LSYQGVVDDYSRLG

-1701 SFNSNYGSSA
+1701 SFNTNYGSSA
-1711 SLLLGTGSSGD
+1711 SLLLGAGSSGD

-1754 TGVSPI
+1754 AGVTPL
-1760 TVSAHACSTFNE
+1760 TVSAHACTTFNE
-1772 GFVTALQS
+1772 GSVTALQS
-1780 PTCNTTEI
+1780 PTCSASEI

-1827 VGTASSLHSF
+1827 VGTASSLHTF
-1837 HSGESSSTALR
+1837 HSGESSSTTLR

-1854 YVDNIAGVIP
+1854 YVDNVAGVVP
-1864 PAQPVLISPVDG
+1864 PQQPVLLSPADG
-1876 TVLYNTTSTLLEPLD
+1876 TVLYNTTATLLESLD
-1891 KPTLSWNPVT
+1891 KPTLSWNSVT

-1916 YNFKSGISSQITG
+1916 YTFKSGISSQITG
-1929 TNFVFDTSLSSG
+1929 TSFVFDTSLTPG

-1999 DASVYSGTADVNL
+1999 DTSVYSGSADENI
-2012 DGDSS
+2012 DGEASL
-2017 MIGIDSG
+2017 IGIDSG

-2029 MLISTDFGQI
+2029 MLVSTDFGQI

-2061 GAGATGMTLSVHKV
+2061 GSGATGMTLSVHKV

-2090 GAATWGAPG
+2090 GSANWGAPG

-2110 LDTFFVSNS
+2110 LDTIVLSNT
-2119 QATNQWVQM
+2119 QATNQWIQM

-2133 SLFIDGTHGWVI
+2133 SLFIDGSHGWVI

-2163 STSNL
+2163 STSGL

-2188 TTTDADTS
+2188 TTTNADTP

-2234 TTGVH
+2234 STGVH

-2263 LIVTPLT
+2263 LVVTPLT
-2270 ATITA
+2270 ATITS

-2282 ADVVDQFGNIVS
+2282 ADVVDQFGNVVP
-2294 GESISFSPSNGSM
+2294 GESITFSPSNGSM
-2307 IGTFGDVFQPYS
+2307 GGTFGDVFQPYS
-2319 TGGQTVSVTW
+2319 AGGQTVSVTW

-2335 VNVQVELGAPS
+2335 VNVQVELGAPTD
-2346 EIVLVGCEG
+2346 IVLTGCEG

-2394 SEATS
+2394 SEATN
-2399 MYFADQVGTWQFSLT
+2399 MYFADNVGTWQLSLT

-2424 ITTGHGAM
+2424 ISTGHGAM

-2439 SAWDLTADEIIFM
+2439 SAWDLTADEVIFM

-2469 LANWTFVSDGAV
+2469 LENWTFVSDGAV
-2481 NITFNHPVQWIPTG
+2481 NITFDHPVQWIPTG

-2515 VTKGAMTGMALIV
+2515 VTKGVMTGMALVV

-2560 TIDVNWTISHP
+2560 TIDVNWTVSHP
-2571 SWTDQSVLLY
+2571 SWSDQSVLLY
-2581 TLSDETEFMPQLASE
+2581 TLSDETEFMPQLASD

-2602 AEYTSGS
+2602 AEYTSGD
-2609 VVFSESVSAVVS
+2609 VVFSESVSATVS
-2621 EGMLQIFT
+2621 EGILQIFT
-2629 MSSIASTGDSSTTY
+2629 MNSIASTGDSSTAY
-2643 DISADQHIDFSVS
+2643 NISADEHVDFSVS
-2656 LSDGDLNPLEASRLT
+2656 LSDGDLNALDASRLT
-2671 WLFEDLDSGSIQDMT
+2671 WLFEDLNSGSVVDMT
-2686 STFEADAYHW
+2686 SSFEADAYHW

-2713 EGFNYSKQVD
+2713 DGFNYSKQVD
-2723 ISVYHG
+2723 LSVYHG
-2729 IAVSLDHALDTLSED
+2729 VAVSLDHALDTLSED

-2751 IITGTDNDG
+2751 AITGTDSDG

-2770 EDGTLSSRIV
+2770 EDGTTSSRIV
-2780 PLANLDGERIPGGYL
+2780 PRADVGAYT

-2806 VYSTPSATN
+2806 VYSTPGATN
-2815 TFELSIQPQMVVAYL
+2815 TFDLSIQPQMVVAYL
-2830 EVVLSATTVDQQASI
+2830 EVALSKTTVDQQASL

-2891 GQTITVTAGQVSESL
+2891 PQTITVTAGQVSENL

-2920 GGALYYVGAVLI
+2920 GGVLYYIGAVLV

-2956 DDDYDEDDEDST
+2956 DDDYDEDEDE
-2968 PATRGPS
+2968 PAPARGPS

-2987 PGTGPSGPAPGTGPS
+2987 PGTGPSGPGPS
-3002 NPPPEAEEK
+3002 GPPPQEEEK

-3046 WAVWED
+3046 WIIWED

>member
-1 MVLMFLLADV
+1 MVMMFLLADL
-11 FVPSAFPAPEQLE
+11 FVPSAFPAAEHLE

-35 LNPTTDTYIDS
+35 LNPTNDTYIDS
-46 DFPNDDFSSD
+46 DFPNSDYSSD

-92 VCSSSDASN
+92 VCSSSDATE
-101 GLAVYPAATS
+101 GLAVYPATTS
-111 ASWNESAT
+111 ASWNDSAT
-119 WNSRNGVLA
+119 WNSRDGVLA
-128 WAQPGVDGTTDRD
+128 WAQPGVDGSSDRG

-151 LNIGGGSSTVELNV
+151 LNLGGGSSTVELNV
-165 TALTQAAVASSQS
+165 TALTQVAVASGQS

-197 TLNVANKP
+197 TLNTANRP
-205 VLIVDSSASTAGTGG
+205 VMIVDSSTTTAGSGG
-220 QITPDFVSD
+220 QMTPDFVSD

-244 TPSMTWNT
+244 APSMTWNT

-266 SFKSTEDDYAWL
+266 SFKSTSDDYAWL
-278 FNSDI
+278 YNSDI
-283 QTSLFTLAGTTG
+283 QSSLFTLSGTTG
-295 SLAIPSSA
+295 SLAIPSSDG
-303 AFENGTYMHYR
+303 FQNGTYMHYR
-314 MRSMDTTGILGS
+314 MRSMDSTGILGS

-335 EHDVIDNGDGTATIA
+335 EHDVIDNGDGTATVA
-350 VNINDLSTDLNF
+350 INVDDLSSELSF
-362 IEDAVADENN
+362 IQDAVADENS
-372 KNTNYGSSTTLDAT
+372 KNTNYGSSATLEAQ

-394 PHFRLAFDALG
+394 PHFRLVFDALG
-405 MHSNATILEASLNL
+405 MHSNATILDASLNL

-427 ATLALHEMDNDGA
+427 ATLALHEMDNDGS
-440 WNEDELTWLRK
+440 WDENELTWLRK
-451 KTSQWWRSG
+451 KTNQLWRDG
-460 GRGLISHATDTG
+460 GRGLLGYTSDTG
-472 IFGSQISDDFSFDL
+472 VLGSQISDDFSFDL
-486 TPTLQQHLDNGN
+486 TSELQQHLDDGN
-498 TGVIDLAMTTRSENG
+498 TGVIDFAITTRSENG
-513 AYSANAGIDSVTFY
+513 DYSANAGIDSVTFH
-527 SSDATSE
+527 SSDATTESE
-534 THKPYLYIT
+534 KPYLYIK

-575 NTTPTLTWSASTS
+575 NTTPSLTWSATTS

-602 FHDRIAYVDTRVDSD
+602 FHDRVVYVDTRVDSD
-617 FLPSDGDF
+617 FLPSDGEF
-625 SFTGANSLEA
+625 SFTGSDSLEE

-645 IDSNG
+645 IDSDG
-650 RHGDWTHSTF
+650 RHGDWSYSTF

-692 CADTYIDSGM
+692 CSDTYIDSGM
-702 PSSNYGQET
+702 PTSNYGQES

-738 NGYAVES
+738 TGYAVES
-745 ANLEF
+745 ASLEVH
-750 YLSDFPFGSPTVG
+750 LSDSPSGSPVVG
-763 AWESTQ
+763 AWESNQ
-769 NNWTEDGA
+769 HNWTEDDA

-784 SSTWGTVGAK
+784 TNAWGMVGAK
-794 GSERSS
+794 GSERTS
-800 LLDSVSI
+800 LLDSVTI
-807 GTGYTSSSSVNWN
+807 GSGYTSSSSVNWN

-825 QNAMRDNHSADFILG
+825 QNAMRNNHSADFILG
-840 IIGAG
+840 ILGAG

-882 VPVNPLNG
+882 VPVTPLNG
-890 SWSIQPGINPEPVLR
+890 SWSIQPGINPEPVLQ
-905 PMLNWTHSS
+905 PMLSWTHSS
-914 AISVG
+914 GISVG
-919 GYAVQVDTTD
+919 GYAVQTDTTET
-929 AFDSSDMSIETSWSN
+929 FDSNEMSIETSWSN
-944 AGFDVNGK
+944 SGFDMSAK

-979 GNWSQTFHFNIPSLT
+979 GNWSQTFHFNIPSIT

-1007 RHAEAMPDLGLPH
+1007 RHGEAMPDLGLPH
-1020 FIDTWVAEGGTEGQQ
+1020 FIDTWLAEGGIEGQQ

-1094 RPVLQTWTT
+1094 RPVLQSWTT
-1103 DLNNSTYDGTN
+1103 DLNNSTYDGLN
-1114 SWTLDGG
+1114 PWMLDGG

-1177 FASTEGLT
+1177 FASTEGLA
-1185 TQRPWLNLTWT
+1185 TQRPWLNLTWSA
-1196 VGTSAIPTVSASN
+1196 GTSSIPTVAGAN
-1209 ALPVDG
+1209 ALPTDG
-1215 DMAWNLS
+1215 DMAWNFS
-1222 THVPEPDTRPVLSWT
+1222 THVAEPETRPVLSWT
-1237 HSNSANIGD
+1237 HSNSANIDD

-1256 DIMGGFTT
+1256 DIMEGFTT
-1264 YDSRLHASMFDLQSL
+1264 YDSRVDSSMFDLQSL
-1279 TFQPSTDLNTNQS
+1279 TFQPSNDLDTNQS
-1292 VRWFVQPVN
+1292 IRWFVQPVN

-1319 IGNEINSTWGYINV
+1319 IGQEINSTWGYLNI
-1333 SEGGFLPTLNE
+1333 SEGGFLPSLNE

-1349 TDTTLDS
+1349 QDIGLDS
-1356 GASNANLYNSGTIS
+1356 GSPNYDLSSDS
-1370 VGRSAYST
+1370 VLSIG
-1378 AASQRS
+1378 RS
-1384 SFIVSVDL
+1384 SFTTSTSARSSVLFSIDIS
-1392 TKLPINGT
+1392 KLPLGNSVEVMSAELYLTTESG
-1400 YEIMDS
+1400 
-1406 FFSLNTKSTSYGEV
+1406 SYGEV
-1420 FWSASRINTAFDGDA
+1420 WASQSKVLTSFDGNA
-1435 NWNNATNSTQ
+1435 NWNNATSSTT
-1445 WNTPG
+1445 WNAPG
-1450 AYHST
+1450 AYHSS
-1455 DTDIPFYGEGGE
+1455 DTSVPMNGAGLIDS
-1467 IFWDDPYQTGGI
+1467 DDSSVFGNI
-1479 TGLLQQAVANGATSL
+1479 TEVIQQALAQGVNTIH
-1494 DILIQAEEND
+1494 ILVQPEENF
-1504 SSVDGRIDM
+1504 SSVDGRIDFF
-1513 YSSNELS
+1513 SSDEAS
-1520 ADLRPSL
+1520 TSLRPSL
-1527 NITYRMT
+1527 NLTYRST
-1534 NPYVASSPTGLM
+1534 NPYVASTPTNLL
-1546 PVDGAT
+1546 PVDSST
-1552 LWNLSQPRP
+1552 LWNMSAPRP
-1561 SGADEVNMTWT
+1561 TGVDHVNHSWT
-1572 PPSSNESGYLLC
+1572 PPSSNETGFQICSASD
-1584 FARDN
+1584 ARMIYDLAC
-1589 RMVLDTGCIDLGDS
+1589 VLS
-1603 TELSENDLIWDAAT
+1603 TDATSLSESNLTWDPST
-1617 TTLSLQEA
+1617 TTLTNTNATS
-1625 EDTGDEWVYWRT
+1625 GDEWQYWRV
-1637 LSYQGVADNYSRLG
+1637 LSYQLIEDYYRIG
-1651 EWSQVNKFRIPA
+1651 EYSQVNKYRIPDA
-1663 DQGYDDGAGNHTVNL
+1663 QGYDDGLGNHTVIL
-1678 SSGSIFSSTG
+1678 SSGSIFTSTG

-1701 SFNSNYGSSA
+1701 SFNTNYGSSA
-1711 SLLLGTGSSGD
+1711 SLLLGSGTSGD
-1722 NEIFIEYDLSQMP
+1722 HEVYIEYDLSQMP

-1754 TGVSPI
+1754 TGVSPL

-1772 GFVTALQS
+1772 GFVTALQT
-1780 PTCNTTEI
+1780 PTCNATEI

-1812 NIANGNLSMTIKLSA
+1812 NIANGNLSMTIKLA
-1827 VGTASSLHSF
+1827 AAGTASSLHSF
-1837 HSGESSSTALR
+1837 HSGESSSTTLR

-1854 YVDNIAGVIP
+1854 YVDNVAGVIP
-1864 PAQPVLISPVDG
+1864 PAQPVLLSPADG
-1876 TVLYNTTSTLLEPLD
+1876 TVLYNTTTTLLESLD
-1891 KPTLSWNPVT
+1891 KPTLSWNAVT

-1929 TNFVFDTSLSSG
+1929 TNFVFGSSLSPG

-1999 DASVYSGTADVNL
+1999 DASVYSGTADANL

-2017 MIGIDSG
+2017 IIGIDSG

-2029 MLISTDFGQI
+2029 MLVSTDFGQI

-2061 GAGATGMTLSVHKV
+2061 GAGATGMTLSVHEV
-2075 LTTGWGE
+2075 LTSGWGE

-2090 GAATWGAPG
+2090 GSANWGAPG

-2110 LDTFFVSNS
+2110 LDTFYVSNS
-2119 QATNQWVQM
+2119 QATNQWLQM

-2163 STSNL
+2163 STSST

-2234 TTGVH
+2234 TSGVH
-2239 TITACFGVICADE
+2239 TISACFGVICADE

-2263 LIVTPLT
+2263 LVVTPLT

-2275 DDTLQLT
+2275 DETLQLT
-2282 ADVVDQFGNIVS
+2282 ADVVDQFGNVVL
-2294 GESISFSPSNGSM
+2294 GESISFTPSNGSM
-2307 IGTFGDVFQPYS
+2307 TGTFGDEFQPYS
-2319 TGGQTVSVTW
+2319 VGGQTVSITW

-2346 EIVLVGCEG
+2346 SIVLTGCEG

-2366 TTLYDQFGNIIPLS
+2366 TTLYDQFGNTIPLAQ
-2380 EAGALTYSVTDGLY
+2380 AGALTYSVTDGLF

-2399 MYFADQVGTWQFSLT
+2399 MYFADNVGTWQFSLT
-2414 SGIGLSDSIT
+2414 SGIGLSDSLT

-2432 DSLEIVP
+2432 DSLEIIP

-2481 NITFNHPVQWIPTG
+2481 NVTFNHPVQWIPTG
-2495 LGGRVITAQYETIS
+2495 LGGRVITAQYESIS

-2528 DSADAN
+2528 ESTDAN
-2534 DQSYS
+2534 DQSYT
-2539 LTADETLQVKAKAT
+2539 LTADDTLQVKAKAT

-2560 TIDVNWTISHP
+2560 TIDVNWSIAHP

-2602 AEYTSGS
+2602 AEYTFEG
-2609 VVFSESVSAVVS
+2609 VVFSESVSATVT
-2621 EGMLQIFT
+2621 EGILQIFT
-2629 MSSIASTGDSSTTY
+2629 MNSITSTGDSGTSY
-2643 DISADQHIDFSVS
+2643 NISADHYVDFSVS
-2656 LSDGDLNPLEASRLT
+2656 LSDGDLNALDSSRLT
-2671 WLFEDLDSGSIQDMT
+2671 WLFEDLNSGSVIDMT

-2703 YRITAFVVNA
+2703 YRITGYVVNA
-2713 EGFNYSKQVD
+2713 DGFNYSKQVD

-2751 IITGTDNDG
+2751 VITGTDDDG
-2760 NTFPQ
+2760 NTFAQ

-2770 EDGTLSSRIV
+2770 EDGTTSSRIV
-2780 PLANLDGERIPGGYL
+2780 PRADIGAYT

-2806 VYSTPSATN
+2806 VYSTPTATN
-2815 TFELSIQPQMVVAYL
+2815 TFELLIQPQMVVAYL
-2830 EVVLSATTVDQQASI
+2830 DVVLSATTVDQQASI

-2891 GQTITVTAGQVSESL
+2891 PQTITVTAGQVSEDV

-2911 GTFGGFFAA
+2911 GTLGGFFAA

-2932 GLIAVVLLVLL
+2932 GLIAVVLLVLM
-2943 VMALRSGRDDDDW
+2943 VMALRSGRGDDDW
-2956 DDDYDEDDEDST
+2956 DDDYDEDEEDST
-2968 PATRGPS
+2968 PTARGPSGPAPGKGPS

-2987 PGTGPSGPAPGTGPS
+2987 PGTGPSGPAPS
-3002 NPPPEAEEK
+3002 NPPQEAEEK

-3046 WAVWED
+3046 WVVWED

>member
-1 MVLMFLLADV
+1 MVLMFLLADL
-11 FVPSAFPAPEQLE
+11 FVPSAFPAVDQLE
-24 EEQTVLHVTST
+24 EEQTVQYVTST
-35 LNPTTDTYIDS
+35 LNPSADTYIDS
-46 DFPNDDFSSD
+46 DNPNDDFSSD
-56 DTGLLGVSGTSD
+56 DTGLLGVSGS
-68 SRILISFPL
+68 SEGRILLSFPL
-77 NYASTDTIHS
+77 NFASTDTIHS

-92 VCSSSDASN
+92 VCSSSAASN
-101 GLAVYPAATS
+101 GLAVYPATTS
-111 ASWNESAT
+111 VSWNESAT
-119 WNSRNGVLA
+119 WNTRNGALA
-128 WAQPGVDGTTDRD
+128 WSEPGIEGASDRNV
-141 GWEPFHLTAP
+141 WEPFHLAP
-151 LNIGGGSSTVELNV
+151 PLGIGGGSSTVELNV
-165 TALTQAAVASSQS
+165 TALTQSAVASSQS
-178 SLDLVISAHE
+178 TLDLVISAHD

-197 TLNVANKP
+197 TLNTANKP
-205 VLIVDSSASTAGTGG
+205 TLIVDSSTTTAGSGG
-220 QITPDFVSD
+220 LITPNFVAD
-229 GAPLMTGDF
+229 NAPLMSGDF

-244 TPSMTWNT
+244 NPSMTWNA

-266 SFKSTEDDYAWL
+266 GFKSTQDNYNWVY
-278 FNSDI
+278 NSDI
-283 QTSLFTLAGTTG
+283 DTTAFSLAGTTG
-295 SLAIPSSA
+295 SLTIPQSD

-314 MRSMDTTGILGS
+314 MRSMDSTGVLGS
-326 WETGSFFLP
+326 WSDGSFFLP
-335 EHDVIDNGDGTATIA
+335 EHNVIDNGDGTATIA
-350 VNINDLSTDLNF
+350 VDINDLSTDLNF

-372 KNTNYGSSTTLDAT
+372 KNTNYGSSATLDAT
-386 LSSNKETI
+386 LSSTKETI
-394 PHFRLAFDALG
+394 PHFRFAFDALG

-419 TRSTSSGS
+419 TRTTSSGS

-440 WNEDELTWLRK
+440 WNEDELTWLSK
-451 KTSQWWRSG
+451 KTGQWWRSG
-460 GRGLISHATDTG
+460 GRGLISHTTDTG

-486 TPTLQQHLDNGN
+486 TSALQQHIDNGN
-498 TGVIDLAMTTRSENG
+498 TGVIDFSLTTRSETG
-513 AYSANAGIDSVTFY
+513 AYSANAGIDSVSFH
-527 SSDATSE
+527 SSDATTESD
-534 THKPYLYIT
+534 KPYLYIK
-543 YEWGT
+543 YDWGT

-575 NTTPTLTWSASTS
+575 NTTPSLTWSASTS
-588 SSYDMIFELSTDGQ
+588 GSYDMIFELSTDGQ
-602 FHDRIAYVDTRVDSD
+602 YHDRVAYVDTRVDSD

-625 SFTGANSLEA
+625 SFTGADSLEA

-645 IDSNG
+645 IDSKG

-679 KQGNASSDGLHPA
+679 KQGNASSDDLHPA

-784 SSTWGTVGAK
+784 SNTWSTTGAK

-807 GTGYTSSSSVNWN
+807 GSGYTSSSSVNWN

-845 SGQIRDALFHTGSAV
+845 SGQIRDALFHTGGAV

-882 VPVNPLNG
+882 IPVNPLNG

-905 PMLNWTHSS
+905 PLLNWTHSS

-919 GYAVQVDTTD
+919 GYAVQIDTADT
-929 AFDSSDMSIETSWSN
+929 FDSNDMSIETSWSN
-944 AGFDVNGK
+944 AGFDMSTK
-952 TFTPQNDLTV
+952 SFTPQNDLTV

-967 WRVRTISTTNQL
+967 WRVRTISSTNQL

-1007 RHAEAMPDLGLPH
+1007 RHEEAMPGLGIPH
-1020 FIDTWVAEGGTEGQQ
+1020 FIDTWLAEGGTEGQQ
-1035 NHSTSTSMK
+1035 NHSASTSMK

-1073 TNAELNLWALVGSDT
+1073 TNAELNLWALAGSDT
-1088 NTEIAV
+1088 NTQIAV

-1121 RSIGNDVGQLSDL
+1121 RSVGNDVGQLSDL

-1146 VTELVQAALA
+1146 VTELVQAAME

-1264 YDSRLHASMFDLQSL
+1264 YDSRLHTSMFDLQSL

-1319 IGNEINSTWGYINV
+1319 IGNEINSTWGYLNIT
-1333 SEGGFLPTLNE
+1333 EGGFLPSLNE

-1349 TDTTLDS
+1349 ADTMLDS
-1356 GASNANLYNSGTIS
+1356 GAPNTNYTNDGIVSI
-1370 VGRSAYST
+1370 GRSFSSSST
-1378 AASQRS
+1378 SGRS
-1384 SFIVSVDL
+1384 STILSIDIS
-1392 TKLPINGT
+1392 KLPLGNT
-1400 YEIMDS
+1400 FEIMS
-1406 FFSLNTKSTSYGEV
+1406 ATLMMNFASNGYGEV
-1420 FWSASRINTAFDGDA
+1420 WVSDSMLLTNFDSDA
-1435 NWNNATNSTQ
+1435 NWNNATNTTN
-1445 WNTPG
+1445 WNSPG

-1455 DTDIPFYGEGGE
+1455 DASIPYSGASLFRTSDSRDGSWNLTEN
-1467 IFWDDPYQTGGI
+1467 I
-1479 TGLLQQAVANGATSL
+1479 QQAQAQGINTVHVL
-1494 DILIQAEEND
+1494 LQAEENNSNVAGRLNFF
-1504 SSVDGRIDM
+1504 SSDET
-1513 YSSNELS
+1513 STS
-1520 ADLRPSL
+1520 LRPSL
-1527 NITYRMT
+1527 NLTYRTT
-1534 NPYVASSPTGLM
+1534 NPYVASSPSNLL
-1546 PVDGAT
+1546 PVDSST
-1552 LWNLSQPRP
+1552 LWNMSAPRP
-1561 SGADEVNMTWT
+1561 TGVDHVNHSWT
-1572 PPSSNESGYLLC
+1572 PPSTNETGYQIC
-1584 FARDN
+1584 SASDARMIYD
-1589 RMVLDTGCIDLGDS
+1589 LSCILSTDTTS
-1603 TELSENDLIWDAAT
+1603 LSESNLTWDSASN
-1617 TTLSLQEA
+1617 TLTS
-1625 EDTGDEWVYWRT
+1625 TNVTSGDEWLYWRV
-1637 LSYQGVADNYSRLG
+1637 LSYQMIEDYYRIG
-1651 EWSQVNKFRIPA
+1651 EYSQVNKYRIPEA
-1663 DQGYDDGAGNHTVNL
+1663 QGSDDGAGNHTVNL

-1701 SFNSNYGSSA
+1701 SFNTNYGSSA
-1711 SLLLGTGSSGD
+1711 SLLLGAGSSGD

-1754 TGVSPI
+1754 AGVTPL
-1760 TVSAHACSTFNE
+1760 TVSAHACTTFNE
-1772 GFVTALQS
+1772 GSVTALQS
-1780 PTCNTTEI
+1780 PTCSASEI

-1827 VGTASSLHSF
+1827 VGTASSLHTF
-1837 HSGESSSTALR
+1837 HSGESSSTSLR

-1854 YVDNIAGVIP
+1854 YVDNVAGVVP
-1864 PAQPVLISPVDG
+1864 PQQPVLLSPADG
-1876 TVLYNTTSTLLEPLD
+1876 TVLYNTTATLLESLD
-1891 KPTLSWNPVT
+1891 KPTLSWNSVT

-1916 YNFKSGISSQITG
+1916 YTFKSGISSQITG
-1929 TNFVFDTSLSSG
+1929 TSFVFDTSLTPG

-1999 DASVYSGTADVNL
+1999 DTSVYSGSADENI
-2012 DGDSS
+2012 DGDASL
-2017 MIGIDSG
+2017 IGIDSG

-2029 MLISTDFGQI
+2029 MLVSTDFGQI

-2061 GAGATGMTLSVHKV
+2061 GSGATGMTLSVHKV

-2082 TSVTWNGT
+2082 TSATWNGT
-2090 GAATWGAPG
+2090 GAANWGAPG

-2110 LDTFFVSNS
+2110 LDTIVLSNN
-2119 QATNQWVQM
+2119 QATNQWIQM

-2133 SLFIDGTHGWVI
+2133 SLFIDGSHGWVI

-2163 STSNL
+2163 SASGL

-2188 TTTDADTS
+2188 TTTNADTP

-2234 TTGVH
+2234 STGVH

-2263 LIVTPLT
+2263 LVVTPLT
-2270 ATITA
+2270 ATITS

-2282 ADVVDQFGNIVS
+2282 ADVVDQFGNVVP
-2294 GESISFSPSNGSM
+2294 GESITFSPSNGSM
-2307 IGTFGDVFQPYS
+2307 GGTFGDVFQPYS
-2319 TGGQTVSVTW
+2319 VGGQTVSVTW

-2335 VNVQVELGAPS
+2335 VNVQVELGAPTD
-2346 EIVLVGCEG
+2346 IVLTGCEG

-2394 SEATS
+2394 SEATN
-2399 MYFADQVGTWQFSLT
+2399 MYFADHVGTWQLSLS

-2424 ITTGHGAM
+2424 ISTGHGAM

-2439 SAWDLTADEIIFM
+2439 SAWDLTADEVIFM

-2469 LANWTFVSDGAV
+2469 LENWTFVSDGAV
-2481 NITFNHPVQWIPTG
+2481 NITFDHPVQWIPTG

-2515 VTKGAMTGMALIV
+2515 VTKGVMTGMALVV

-2560 TIDVNWTISHP
+2560 TIDVNWTVSHP
-2571 SWTDQSVLLY
+2571 SWSDQSVLLY
-2581 TLSDETEFMPQLASE
+2581 TLSDETEFMPQLASD

-2602 AEYTSGS
+2602 AEYTFGD
-2609 VVFSESVSAVVS
+2609 VVFSESVSATVS
-2621 EGMLQIFT
+2621 EGILQIFT
-2629 MSSIASTGDSSTTY
+2629 MNSIASTGDSSTAY
-2643 DISADQHIDFSVS
+2643 NISADEHVDFSVS
-2656 LSDGDLNPLEASRLT
+2656 LSDGDLNALDASRLT
-2671 WLFEDLDSGSIQDMT
+2671 WLFEDLNSGSVVDMT
-2686 STFEADAYHW
+2686 SSFEADAYHW

-2713 EGFNYSKQVD
+2713 DGFNYSKQVD
-2723 ISVYHG
+2723 LSVYHG
-2729 IAVSLDHALDTLSED
+2729 VAVSLDHALDTLSED

-2751 IITGTDNDG
+2751 AITGTDSDG

-2770 EDGTLSSRIV
+2770 EDGTTSSRIV
-2780 PLANLDGERIPGGYL
+2780 PRADVGAYT

-2806 VYSTPSATN
+2806 VYSTPGATN
-2815 TFELSIQPQMVVAYL
+2815 TFDLSIQPQMVVAYL
-2830 EVVLSATTVDQQASI
+2830 EVALSKTTVDQQASI

-2891 GQTITVTAGQVSESL
+2891 PQTITVTAGQVSENL

-2920 GGALYYVGAVLI
+2920 GGVLYYIGAVLV

-2956 DDDYDEDDEDST
+2956 DDDYDEDEDDSA
-2968 PATRGPS
+2968 PARGPS

-2987 PGTGPSGPAPGTGPS
+2987 PGTGPSGPGPS
-3002 NPPPEAEEK
+3002 GPPPQEEEK

-3046 WAVWED
+3046 WIIWED

>member
-1 MVLMFLLADV
+1 MVLMFLLADL
-11 FVPSAFPAPEQLE
+11 FVPSAFPAVDQLE
-24 EEQTVLHVTST
+24 EEQTVQYVTST
-35 LNPTTDTYIDS
+35 LNPTADTYIDS
-46 DFPNDDFSSD
+46 DNPNDDFSSD
-56 DTGLLGVSGTSD
+56 DTGLLGVSGS
-68 SRILISFPL
+68 SEGRILLSFPL
-77 NYASTDTIHS
+77 NFASTDTIHS

-92 VCSSSDASN
+92 VCSSSTASN
-101 GLAVYPAATS
+101 GLAVYPATTS
-111 ASWNESAT
+111 VSWNESAT
-119 WNSRNGVLA
+119 WNTRNGALA
-128 WAQPGVDGTTDRD
+128 WSEPGIEGSSDRNV
-141 GWEPFHLTAP
+141 WEPFHLAP
-151 LNIGGGSSTVELNV
+151 PLGIGGGSSTVELNV
-165 TALTQAAVASSQS
+165 TALTQSAVASSQS
-178 SLDLVISAHE
+178 TLDLVISAHD

-197 TLNVANKP
+197 TLNAANKP
-205 VLIVDSSASTAGTGG
+205 TMIVDSSTTTAGSGG
-220 QITPDFVSD
+220 LMTPNFVAD
-229 GAPLMTGDF
+229 NAPLMSGDF

-244 TPSMTWNT
+244 NPSMTWNA

-266 SFKSTEDDYAWL
+266 GFKSTQDNYNWVY
-278 FNSDI
+278 NSDI
-283 QTSLFTLAGTTG
+283 DTSAFSLAGTTG
-295 SLAIPSSA
+295 SLTIPQSD

-314 MRSMDTTGILGS
+314 MRSMDSTGILGS
-326 WETGSFFLP
+326 WSDGSFFLP
-335 EHDVIDNGDGTATIA
+335 EHNVIDNGDGTATIA
-350 VNINDLSTDLNF
+350 VDINDLSSDMNF

-372 KNTNYGSSTTLDAT
+372 KNTNYGSSATLDAT
-386 LSSNKETI
+386 LSSTKETI
-394 PHFRLAFDALG
+394 PHFRFAFDALG

-419 TRSTSSGS
+419 TRTTSSGS

-460 GRGLISHATDTG
+460 GRGLISHTTDTG

-486 TPTLQQHLDNGN
+486 TSTLQQHVDNGN
-498 TGVIDLAMTTRSENG
+498 TGVIDFALTTRSETG
-513 AYSANAGIDSVTFY
+513 AYSANAGIDSVSFH
-527 SSDATSE
+527 SSDATTESD
-534 THKPYLYIT
+534 KPYLYIK
-543 YEWGT
+543 YDWGT

-575 NTTPTLTWSASTS
+575 NTTPSLTWSASTS
-588 SSYDMIFELSTDGQ
+588 GSYDMIFELSTDGQ
-602 FHDRIAYVDTRVDSD
+602 YHDRVAYVDTRVDSD

-625 SFTGANSLEA
+625 SFTGADSLEA

-679 KQGNASSDGLHPA
+679 KQGNASSDDLHPA

-784 SSTWGTVGAK
+784 SNTWSTTGAK

-807 GTGYTSSSSVNWN
+807 GSGYTSSSSVNWN

-845 SGQIRDALFHTGSAV
+845 SGQIRDALFHTGGAV

-882 VPVNPLNG
+882 IPVNPLNG

-905 PMLNWTHSS
+905 PLLNWTHSS

-919 GYAVQVDTTD
+919 GYAVQIDTVDT
-929 AFDSSDMSIETSWSN
+929 FDSNDMSIETSWSN
-944 AGFDVNGK
+944 AGFDMSTK
-952 TFTPQNDLTV
+952 SFTPQNDLTV

-967 WRVRTISTTNQL
+967 WRVRTISSTNQL

-994 TWNLSSTSAAVEI
+994 TWNISSTSAAVEI
-1007 RHAEAMPDLGLPH
+1007 RHEEAMPGLGIPH
-1020 FIDTWVAEGGTEGQQ
+1020 FIDTWLAEGGTEGQQ
-1035 NHSTSTSMK
+1035 NHSASTSMK

-1073 TNAELNLWALVGSDT
+1073 TNAELNLWALAGSDT
-1088 NTEIAV
+1088 NTQIAV

-1121 RSIGNDVGQLSDL
+1121 RSVGNDVGQLSDL

-1264 YDSRLHASMFDLQSL
+1264 YDSRLHTSMFDLQSL
-1279 TFQPSTDLNTNQS
+1279 TFQPSTDLDTNQS

-1349 TDTTLDS
+1349 IDTTLDS
-1356 GASNANLYNSGTIS
+1356 AASNVNLYNSGTIS
-1370 VGRSAYST
+1370 VGRSVLNT

-1400 YEIMDS
+1400 YEIMDA
-1406 FFSLNTKSTSYGEV
+1406 FVTLNTKSTSYGEV
-1420 FWSASRINTAFDGDA
+1420 FWSPSLINTAFDGDA

-1455 DTDIPFYGEGGE
+1455 DTDIPYSGSEE
-1467 IFWDDPYQTGGI
+1467 IFWDDPYQTGDI

-1494 DILIQAEEND
+1494 DFLIQAEEND

-1561 SGADEVNMTWT
+1561 SGVDEVNMTWT
-1572 PPSSNESGYLLC
+1572 PPSSNESGYYLC
-1584 FARDN
+1584 LAGDD
-1589 RMVLDTGCIDLGDS
+1589 RMVRGLGCIDLGDS
-1603 TELSENDLIWDAAT
+1603 TQLSENDLIWDAAT
-1617 TTLSLQEA
+1617 TTLLLQEV
-1625 EDTGDEWVYWRT
+1625 EDTDDTWVYWRT
-1637 LSYQGVADNYSRLG
+1637 LSYQGVVDDYSRLG

-1701 SFNSNYGSSA
+1701 SFNTNYGSSA
-1711 SLLLGTGSSGD
+1711 SLLLGAGSSGD

-1754 TGVSPI
+1754 AGVTPL
-1760 TVSAHACSTFNE
+1760 TVSAHACTTFSE
-1772 GFVTALQS
+1772 GSVTALQS
-1780 PTCNTTEI
+1780 PTCSASEI

-1827 VGTASSLHSF
+1827 VGTASSLHTF
-1837 HSGESSSTALR
+1837 HSGESSSTSLR

-1854 YVDNIAGVIP
+1854 YVDNVAGVVP
-1864 PAQPVLISPVDG
+1864 PQQPVLLSPADG
-1876 TVLYNTTSTLLEPLD
+1876 TVLYNTTATLLESLD
-1891 KPTLSWNPVT
+1891 KPTLSWNSVT

-1916 YNFKSGISSQITG
+1916 YTFKSGISSQITG
-1929 TNFVFDTSLSSG
+1929 TSFVFDNSLTPG

-1999 DASVYSGTADVNL
+1999 DTSVYSGSADENI
-2012 DGDSS
+2012 DGEASI
-2017 MIGIDSG
+2017 IGIDSG

-2029 MLISTDFGQI
+2029 MLVSTDFGQI

-2061 GAGATGMTLSVHKV
+2061 GSGATGMTLSVHKV

-2082 TSVTWNGT
+2082 TSATWNGT
-2090 GAATWGAPG
+2090 GAANWGAPG

-2110 LDTFFVSNS
+2110 LDTIVLSNT
-2119 QATNQWVQM
+2119 QVTNQWIQM

-2133 SLFIDGTHGWVI
+2133 SLFIDGSHGWVI

-2163 STSNL
+2163 STSGL

-2188 TTTDADTS
+2188 TTTDADTP

-2234 TTGVH
+2234 STGVH

-2263 LIVTPLT
+2263 LVVTPLT
-2270 ATITA
+2270 ATITS

-2282 ADVVDQFGNIVS
+2282 ADVVDQFGNVVP
-2294 GESISFSPSNGSM
+2294 GESITFSPSNGSM
-2307 IGTFGDVFQPYS
+2307 GGTFGDVFQPYS
-2319 TGGQTVSVTW
+2319 VGGQTVSVTW

-2335 VNVQVELGAPS
+2335 VNVQVELGAPTD
-2346 EIVLVGCEG
+2346 IVLTGCEG

-2394 SEATS
+2394 SEATN
-2399 MYFADQVGTWQFSLT
+2399 MYFADNVGTWQLSLT

-2424 ITTGHGAM
+2424 ISTGHGAM

-2439 SAWDLTADEIIFM
+2439 SAWDLTADEVIFM

-2469 LANWTFVSDGAV
+2469 LENWTFVSDGAV
-2481 NITFNHPVQWIPTG
+2481 NITFDHPVQWIPTG

-2515 VTKGAMTGMALIV
+2515 VTKGVMTGMALVV

-2560 TIDVNWTISHP
+2560 TIDVNWTVSHP
-2571 SWTDQSVLLY
+2571 SWSDQSVLLY
-2581 TLSDETEFMPQLASE
+2581 TLSDETEFMPQLASD

-2602 AEYTSGS
+2602 AEYTSGD
-2609 VVFSESVSAVVS
+2609 VVFSESVSATVS
-2621 EGMLQIFT
+2621 EGILQIFT
-2629 MSSIASTGDSSTTY
+2629 MNSIASTGDSSTAY
-2643 DISADQHIDFSVS
+2643 NISADEHVDFSVS
-2656 LSDGDLNPLEASRLT
+2656 LSDGDLNALDASRLT
-2671 WLFEDLDSGSIQDMT
+2671 WLFEDLNSGSVVDMT
-2686 STFEADAYHW
+2686 SSFEADAYHW

-2713 EGFNYSKQVD
+2713 DGFNYSKQVD
-2723 ISVYHG
+2723 LSVYHG
-2729 IAVSLDHALDTLSED
+2729 VAVSLDHALDTLSED

-2751 IITGTDNDG
+2751 AITGTDSDG

-2770 EDGTLSSRIV
+2770 EDGTTSSRIV
-2780 PLANLDGERIPGGYL
+2780 PRADVGAYT

-2806 VYSTPSATN
+2806 VYSTPGATN
-2815 TFELSIQPQMVVAYL
+2815 TFDLSIQPQMVVAYL
-2830 EVVLSATTVDQQASI
+2830 EVALSKTTVDQQASI
-2845 DVTVE
+2845 DITVE

-2891 GQTITVTAGQVSESL
+2891 PQTITVTAGQVSENL

-2920 GGALYYVGAVLI
+2920 GGVLYYIGAVLV

-2956 DDDYDEDDEDST
+2956 DDDYDEDEDE
-2968 PATRGPS
+2968 PAPARGPS

-2987 PGTGPSGPAPGTGPS
+2987 PGTGPSGPGPS
-3002 NPPPEAEEK
+3002 GPPPQEEEK

-3046 WAVWED
+3046 WIIWED

>member
-1 MVLMFLLADV
+1 MVLMFLLADL
-11 FVPSAFPAPEQLE
+11 FVPSAFPAVDQLE
-24 EEQTVLHVTST
+24 EEQTVQYVTST
-35 LNPTTDTYIDS
+35 LNPSADTYIDS
-46 DFPNDDFSSD
+46 DNPNDDFSSD
-56 DTGLLGVSGTSD
+56 DTGLLGVSGS
-68 SRILISFPL
+68 SEGRILLSFPL
-77 NYASTDTIHS
+77 NFASTDTIHS

-92 VCSSSDASN
+92 VCSSSTASN
-101 GLAVYPAATS
+101 GLAVYPATTS
-111 ASWNESAT
+111 VSWNESAT
-119 WNSRNGVLA
+119 WNTRNGALA
-128 WAQPGVDGTTDRD
+128 WSEPGIEGSSDRNV
-141 GWEPFHLTAP
+141 WEPFHLAP
-151 LNIGGGSSTVELNV
+151 PLGIGGGSSTVELNV
-165 TALTQAAVASSQS
+165 TALTQSAVASSQS
-178 SLDLVISAHE
+178 TLDIVISAHD

-197 TLNVANKP
+197 TLNAANKP
-205 VLIVDSSASTAGTGG
+205 TLIVDSSTTTAGSGG
-220 QITPDFVSD
+220 LMTPNFVAD
-229 GAPLMTGDF
+229 NAPLMSGDF

-244 TPSMTWNT
+244 NPSMTWDA

-266 SFKSTEDDYAWL
+266 GFKSTEDNYNWVY
-278 FNSDI
+278 NSDI
-283 QTSLFTLAGTTG
+283 DTSAFSLAGTTG
-295 SLAIPSSA
+295 SLTIPQSD

-314 MRSMDTTGILGS
+314 MRSMDSTGILGP

-350 VNINDLSTDLNF
+350 VDIDDLSTDLNF

-372 KNTNYGSSTTLDAT
+372 KNTNYGSSATLDAT
-386 LSSNKETI
+386 LSSTKETI
-394 PHFRLAFDALG
+394 PHFRFAFDALG

-427 ATLALHEMDNDGA
+427 ATLALHEMDNDGS
-440 WNEDELTWLRK
+440 WIEDELTWLRK

-460 GRGLISHATDTG
+460 GRGLISHTTDTG
-472 IFGSQISDDFSFDL
+472 VFGSQISDDFSFDL
-486 TPTLQQHLDNGN
+486 TSTLQQHIDNGN
-498 TGVIDLAMTTRSENG
+498 TGVVDFALTTRSETG
-513 AYSANAGIDSVTFY
+513 AYSANAGIDSVSFH
-527 SSDATSE
+527 SSDATTESD
-534 THKPYLYIT
+534 KPYLYIK
-543 YEWGT
+543 YDWGT

-575 NTTPTLTWSASTS
+575 NTTPSLTWSASTS
-588 SSYDMIFELSTDGQ
+588 GSYDMIFELSTDGQ
-602 FHDRIAYVDTRVDSD
+602 YHNRVAYVDTRVDSD

-625 SFTGANSLEA
+625 SFTGADSLEA

-679 KQGNASSDGLHPA
+679 KQGNASSDDLHPA

-784 SSTWGTVGAK
+784 SNTWSTTGAK

-807 GTGYTSSSSVNWN
+807 GSGYTSSSSVNWN

-845 SGQIRDALFHTGSAV
+845 SGQIRDALFHTGGAV

-882 VPVNPLNG
+882 IPVNPLNG

-905 PMLNWTHSS
+905 PLLNWTHSS

-919 GYAVQVDTTD
+919 GYAVQIDTVDT
-929 AFDSSDMSIETSWSN
+929 FDSNDMSIETSWSN
-944 AGFDVNGK
+944 AGFDMSAK
-952 TFTPQNDLTV
+952 SFTPQNDLTV

-967 WRVRTISTTNQL
+967 WRVRTISSTNQL

-1007 RHAEAMPDLGLPH
+1007 RHEEAMPGLGIPH
-1020 FIDTWVAEGGTEGQQ
+1020 FIDTWLAEGGTEGQQ
-1035 NHSTSTSMK
+1035 NHSASTSMK

-1073 TNAELNLWALVGSDT
+1073 TNAELNLWALAGSDT
-1088 NTEIAV
+1088 NTQIAV

-1121 RSIGNDVGQLSDL
+1121 RSVGNDVGQLSDL

-1264 YDSRLHASMFDLQSL
+1264 YDSRLHTSMFDLQSL

-1356 GASNANLYNSGTIS
+1356 VASNANLYNSGTIS
-1370 VGRSAYST
+1370 VGRSVLST

-1400 YEIMDS
+1400 YEIMDA
-1406 FFSLNTKSTSYGEV
+1406 FFTLNTKSTSYGEV
-1420 FWSASRINTAFDGDA
+1420 FWSPSLINTAFDGDA

-1455 DTDIPFYGEGGE
+1455 DTDIPYYESEE

-1534 NPYVASSPTGLM
+1534 NPYVASSPTGLI

-1561 SGADEVNMTWT
+1561 SGVDEVNMTWT
-1572 PPSSNESGYLLC
+1572 PPSSNESGYVLC

-1625 EDTGDEWVYWRT
+1625 EDTDDEWVYWRT
-1637 LSYQGVADNYSRLG
+1637 LSYQGVVDDYSRLG

-1701 SFNSNYGSSA
+1701 SFNTNYGSSA
-1711 SLLLGTGSSGD
+1711 SLLLGAGSSGD

-1754 TGVSPI
+1754 AGVTPL
-1760 TVSAHACSTFNE
+1760 TVSAHACTTFNE
-1772 GFVTALQS
+1772 GSVTALQS
-1780 PTCNTTEI
+1780 PTCSASEI

-1827 VGTASSLHSF
+1827 VGTASSLHTF
-1837 HSGESSSTALR
+1837 HSGESSSTTLR

-1854 YVDNIAGVIP
+1854 YVDNVAGVVP
-1864 PAQPVLISPVDG
+1864 PQQPVLLSPADG
-1876 TVLYNTTSTLLEPLD
+1876 TVLYNTTATLLESLD
-1891 KPTLSWNPVT
+1891 KPTLSWNSVT

-1916 YNFKSGISSQITG
+1916 YTFKSGISSQITG
-1929 TNFVFDTSLSSG
+1929 TSFVFDTSLTPG

-1999 DASVYSGTADVNL
+1999 DTSVYSGSADENI
-2012 DGDSS
+2012 DGEASL
-2017 MIGIDSG
+2017 IGIDSG

-2029 MLISTDFGQI
+2029 MLVSTDFGQI

-2061 GAGATGMTLSVHKV
+2061 GSGATGMTLSVHKV

-2090 GAATWGAPG
+2090 GSANWGAPG

-2110 LDTFFVSNS
+2110 LDTIVLSNT
-2119 QATNQWVQM
+2119 QATNQWIQM

-2133 SLFIDGTHGWVI
+2133 SLFIDGSHGWVI

-2163 STSNL
+2163 STSGL

-2188 TTTDADTS
+2188 TTTNADTP

-2234 TTGVH
+2234 STGVH

-2263 LIVTPLT
+2263 LVVTPLT
-2270 ATITA
+2270 ATITS

-2282 ADVVDQFGNIVS
+2282 ADVVDQFGNVVP
-2294 GESISFSPSNGSM
+2294 GESITFSPSNGSM
-2307 IGTFGDVFQPYS
+2307 GGTFGDVFQPYS
-2319 TGGQTVSVTW
+2319 AGGQTVSVTW

-2335 VNVQVELGAPS
+2335 VNVQVELGAPTD
-2346 EIVLVGCEG
+2346 IVLTGCEG

-2394 SEATS
+2394 SEATN
-2399 MYFADQVGTWQFSLT
+2399 MYFADNVGTWQLSLT

-2424 ITTGHGAM
+2424 ISTGHGAM

-2439 SAWDLTADEIIFM
+2439 SAWDLTADEVIFM

-2469 LANWTFVSDGAV
+2469 LENWTFVSDGAV
-2481 NITFNHPVQWIPTG
+2481 NITFDHPVQWIPTG

-2515 VTKGAMTGMALIV
+2515 VTKGVMTGMALVV

-2560 TIDVNWTISHP
+2560 TIDVNWTVSHP
-2571 SWTDQSVLLY
+2571 SWSDQSVLLY
-2581 TLSDETEFMPQLASE
+2581 TLSDETEFMPQLASD

-2602 AEYTSGS
+2602 AEYTSGD
-2609 VVFSESVSAVVS
+2609 VVFSESVSATVS
-2621 EGMLQIFT
+2621 EGILQIFT
-2629 MSSIASTGDSSTTY
+2629 MNSIASTGDSSTAY
-2643 DISADQHIDFSVS
+2643 NISADEHVDFSVS
-2656 LSDGDLNPLEASRLT
+2656 LSDGDLNALDASRLT
-2671 WLFEDLDSGSIQDMT
+2671 WLFEDLNSGSVVDMT
-2686 STFEADAYHW
+2686 SSFEADAYHW

-2713 EGFNYSKQVD
+2713 DGFNYSKQVD
-2723 ISVYHG
+2723 LSVYHG
-2729 IAVSLDHALDTLSED
+2729 VAVSLDHALDTLSED

-2751 IITGTDNDG
+2751 AITGTDSDG

-2770 EDGTLSSRIV
+2770 EDGTTSSRIV
-2780 PLANLDGERIPGGYL
+2780 PRADVGAYT

-2806 VYSTPSATN
+2806 VYSTPGATN
-2815 TFELSIQPQMVVAYL
+2815 TFDLSIQPQMVVAYL
-2830 EVVLSATTVDQQASI
+2830 EVALSKTTVDQQASL

-2891 GQTITVTAGQVSESL
+2891 PQTITVTAGQVSENL

-2920 GGALYYVGAVLI
+2920 GGVLYYIGAVLV

-2956 DDDYDEDDEDST
+2956 DDDYDEDEDE
-2968 PATRGPS
+2968 PAPARGPS

-2987 PGTGPSGPAPGTGPS
+2987 PGTGPSGPGPS
-3002 NPPPEAEEK
+3002 GPPPQEEEK

-3046 WAVWED
+3046 WIIWED

>member
-11 FVPSAFPAPEQLE
+11 FVPSAFPAPDQLE
-24 EEQTVLHVTST
+24 EKQTVQHVTST
-35 LNPTTDTYIDS
+35 LNPTVDTYIDS

-56 DTGLLGVSGTSD
+56 DTGLLGVSGSSD

-101 GLAVYPAATS
+101 GLAVYPATTS
-111 ASWNESAT
+111 ASWNDSAT
-119 WNSRNGVLA
+119 WNSRDGVLI
-128 WAQPGVDGTTDRD
+128 WTQPGADSSSDRD

-151 LNIGGGSSTVELNV
+151 LNLGGGSSTVELNV
-165 TALTQAAVASSQS
+165 TALTQAAVASSQT
-178 SLDLVISAHE
+178 SLDLVISAHD
-188 AQYDCELNE
+188 AQYDCDLNE
-197 TLNVANKP
+197 TLNTANKP
-205 VLIVDSSASTAGTGG
+205 VMIVDSSTSIAGSGG
-220 QITPDFVSD
+220 LLTPDFVAD
-229 GAPLMTGDF
+229 NGPLMSGDF

-244 TPSMTWNT
+244 TPSMTWNM

-266 SFKSTEDDYAWL
+266 SFKSTEDNYNWVY
-278 FNSDI
+278 NSDVH
-283 QTSLFTLAGTTG
+283 TSSFTLTGTTG
-295 SLAIPSSA
+295 SLTIPSSD
-303 AFENGTYMHYR
+303 AFVNGTYMHYR
-314 MRSMDTTGILGS
+314 MRSMDSTGILGS
-326 WETGSFFLP
+326 WDTGSFFLP
-335 EHDVIDNGDGTATIA
+335 EHDVIDNGDGTATVAID
-350 VNINDLSTDLNF
+350 VDDLSSELSF
-362 IEDAVADENN
+362 IQDAVADENN
-372 KNTNYGSSTTLDAT
+372 KNTNYGSAATLDAE

-394 PHFRLAFDALG
+394 PHFRFAFDALG
-405 MHSNATILEASLNL
+405 MHSNATILDASLNL

-427 ATLALHEMDNDGA
+427 ATLALHEMDNDES
-440 WNEDELTWLRK
+440 WNEYELTWLRK
-451 KTSQWWRSG
+451 KTSQWWRDG
-460 GRGLISHATDTG
+460 GRGLLNSTTDTG
-472 IFGSQISDDFSFDL
+472 VLGSQISDDFSFDL
-486 TPTLQQHLDNGN
+486 TSALQQHVDNGN
-498 TGVIDLAMTTRSENG
+498 TGAIDFAITTRSETG
-513 AYSANAGIDSVTFY
+513 AYSANSGIDSVTFH
-527 SSDATSE
+527 SSDATTESN
-534 THKPYLYIT
+534 KPYLYIK
-543 YEWGT
+543 YDWGT
-548 PVTVAPSLTSPYDG
+548 PVTVAPSLTSPYHG

-575 NTTPTLTWSASTS
+575 NTTPALTWSASTS

-602 FHDRIAYVDTRVDSD
+602 YHDRVAYVDTRVDSD

-625 SFTGANSLEA
+625 SFTGSESLEA

-645 IDSNG
+645 IDSDG
-650 RHGDWTHSTF
+650 RHGDWTYSTF
-660 LISNMNSTWLGGDR
+660 LISDMNSTWLGGDR

-702 PSSNYGQET
+702 PSSNYGQES

-745 ANLEF
+745 ANLEVH
-750 YLSDFPFGSPTVG
+750 LSDFPFGSPIVG

-769 NNWTEDGA
+769 HNWTEDGA
-777 TWATYDG
+777 TWAKYDG
-784 SSTWGTVGAK
+784 TNTWGTVGAK

-800 LLDSVSI
+800 LLDSVTI
-807 GTGYTSSSSVNWN
+807 GSGFTSSSSVTWN

-905 PMLNWTHSS
+905 PVLNWTHSS

-929 AFDSSDMSIETSWSN
+929 AFDSNDMSIETSWSN
-944 AGFDVNGK
+944 IGFDMNTK
-952 TFTPQNDLTV
+952 SFTPQNDLTV

-979 GNWSQTFHFNIPSLT
+979 GNWSETFHFNIPSLT

-1020 FIDTWVAEGGTEGQQ
+1020 FIDTWLAEGGIEGQQ
-1035 NHSTSTSMK
+1035 NHSASTSMK

-1103 DLNNSTYDGTN
+1103 DLNNSTYDGLN

-1134 STSASADWMDWD
+1134 STSASADWMNWD

-1169 DSSDSLIT
+1169 DLSDSLIT
-1177 FASTEGLT
+1177 FASTEGLS
-1185 TQRPWLNLTWT
+1185 TQRPWLNLTWSE
-1196 VGTSAIPTVSASN
+1196 GTSPIPTVAGAN
-1209 ALPVDG
+1209 ALPTDG
-1215 DMAWNLS
+1215 DLSWNFS
-1222 THVPEPDTRPVLSWT
+1222 THVPEPETRPVLSWT
-1237 HSNSANIGD
+1237 HSNSVNIDD

-1256 DIMGGFTT
+1256 DIMEGFTT
-1264 YDSRLHASMFDLQSL
+1264 YDSRVDSSMFDLQSL
-1279 TFQPSTDLNTNQS
+1279 TFQPSTDLDTNQS
-1292 VRWFVQPVN
+1292 IRWFVQPVN

-1309 TSSVFHIPHD
+1309 ISSVFHIPHD
-1319 IGNEINSTWGYINV
+1319 IGQEINNTWGYLNI
-1333 SEGGFLPTLNE
+1333 SEGGFLPSLNE

-1349 TDTTLDS
+1349 QDIGLDS
-1356 GASNANLYNSGTIS
+1356 GSPNADLSGGS
-1370 VGRSAYST
+1370 VLSIG
-1378 AASQRS
+1378 RS
-1384 SFIVSVDL
+1384 SFTSSTSARSSALFSIDIS
-1392 TKLPINGT
+1392 KLPLGN
-1400 YEIMDS
+1400 S
-1406 FFSLNTKSTSYGEV
+1406 FEVMSAELYLVTESGSYGEV
-1420 FWSASRINTAFDGDA
+1420 WASQSKVLTSFDGNA
-1435 NWNNATNSTQ
+1435 NWNNATSSTT
-1445 WNTPG
+1445 WNAPG
-1450 AYHST
+1450 AYHSS
-1455 DTDIPFYGEGGE
+1455 DTSVPMNGA
-1467 IFWDDPYQTGGI
+1467 GI
-1479 TGLLQQAVANGATSL
+1479 IQSSDATMFGNITEVIQQALAQGVNTIH
-1494 DILIQAEEND
+1494 ILVQPEENF
-1504 SSVDGRIDM
+1504 SSVDGRINFF
-1513 YSSNELS
+1513 SSDES
-1520 ADLRPSL
+1520 STSLRPSL
-1527 NITYRMT
+1527 NLTYRAT
-1534 NPYVASSPTGLM
+1534 NPYVASTPTNLL
-1546 PVDGAT
+1546 PVDSST
-1552 LWNLSQPRP
+1552 LWNMSAPRP
-1561 SGADEVNMTWT
+1561 TGVDHVNHSWS
-1572 PPSSNESGYLLC
+1572 PPSSNETGFQICSATD
-1584 FARDN
+1584 ARMIYDLAC
-1589 RMVLDTGCIDLGDS
+1589 VLS
-1603 TELSENDLIWDAAT
+1603 TDATSLSESNLTWDSSIN
-1617 TTLSLQEA
+1617 TLTS
-1625 EDTGDEWVYWRT
+1625 TNVTSGDEWQYWRV
-1637 LSYQGVADNYSRLG
+1637 LSYQSIEDYYRIG
-1651 EWSQVNKFRIPA
+1651 EYSQVNKYRIPDA
-1663 DQGYDDGAGNHTVNL
+1663 QGYDDGAGNHTVNL
-1678 SSGSIFSSTG
+1678 SSGSIFTSTG

-1711 SLLLGTGSSGD
+1711 SLLLGSGTSGD
-1722 NEIFIEYDLSQMP
+1722 HEVYIEYDLSQMP

-1743 SVMLRMYRTQV
+1743 SVMLQMYRTQV
-1754 TGVSPI
+1754 TGVSPL

-1780 PTCNTTEI
+1780 PTCSTTEI

-1812 NIANGNLSMTIKLSA
+1812 NIANGNLSMTIKLTA

-1837 HSGESSSTALR
+1837 HSGESSSIALR

-1854 YVDNIAGVIP
+1854 YVDNVAGVVP
-1864 PAQPVLISPVDG
+1864 PSQPVLISPVDG
-1876 TVLYNTTSTLLEPLD
+1876 TVLYNTTTTLLESLD
-1891 KPTLSWNPVT
+1891 KPTLSWNAVT

-1929 TNFVFDTSLSSG
+1929 TNFVFSSALSPG
-1941 STFEWWVQA
+1941 LTFEWWVQA

-1966 IGDPTTQDNFDHTW
+1966 IGDPATQDNFDHTW

-1999 DASVYSGTADVNL
+1999 DASVYSGTADANL

-2017 MIGIDSG
+2017 IIGIDSG

-2029 MLISTDFGQI
+2029 MLVSTDFGQI

-2054 YLTDLDF
+2054 YLTDLAF

-2090 GAATWGAPG
+2090 GAANWGAPG

-2110 LDTFFVSNS
+2110 LDTFYVSNS
-2119 QATNQWVQM
+2119 QASNQWIQM

-2133 SLFIDGTHGWVI
+2133 SLFIDGTHGWII

-2163 STSNL
+2163 STSNA

-2205 YNSLVAT
+2205 YNSLVAS

-2222 QIDASTGVYTPS
+2222 QIDASTGLYTPS

-2252 TVTVTPGAPVN
+2252 AVTVTPGAPVD

-2294 GESISFSPSNGSM
+2294 GESISFAPSNGSM
-2307 IGTFGDVFQPYS
+2307 TGTFGAVFQPYS

-2346 EIVLVGCEG
+2346 VVVLTGCEG
-2355 VTPAGTECEIT
+2355 ITPAGTECEIT

-2380 EAGALTYSVTDGLY
+2380 QAGALTYSVTDGLY
-2394 SEATS
+2394 SEATN

-2439 SAWDLTADEIIFM
+2439 SAWDLTADELIFM

-2469 LANWTFVSDGAV
+2469 LENWTFVSDGAV
-2481 NITFNHPVQWIPTG
+2481 NITFNQPVQWIPTG

-2509 ASITVN
+2509 TSITVN
-2515 VTKGAMTGMALIV
+2515 VTKGVMTGMALIV
-2528 DSADAN
+2528 DSVDAN

-2539 LTADETLQVKAKAT
+2539 LTADDTLQVKAKAT

-2602 AEYTSGS
+2602 AEYTSVG
-2609 VVFSESVSAVVS
+2609 VVFSESISATVS

-2629 MSSIASTGDSSTTY
+2629 MSSIASTGDSLIAY
-2643 DISADQHIDFSVS
+2643 NISADQYLDFSVS
-2656 LSDGDLNPLEASRLT
+2656 LSDGDLNPLDASRLT
-2671 WLFEDLDSGSIQDMT
+2671 WLFEDLVSGSVMDMT
-2686 STFEADAYHW
+2686 STFESDAYHW
-2696 EATTVGS
+2696 EATSVGS
-2703 YRITAFVVNA
+2703 YRVTAFVVNA
-2713 EGFNYSKQVD
+2713 DGFNYSKQVD

-2729 IAVSLDHALDTLSED
+2729 IAVSLDHTLDTLSED

-2751 IITGTDNDG
+2751 VITGTDSDG
-2760 NTFPQ
+2760 NTFSQ

-2770 EDGTLSSRIV
+2770 EDGTTSSRIV
-2780 PLANLDGERIPGGYL
+2780 PRADIGAYT

-2806 VYSTPSATN
+2806 VYSTPGATN
-2815 TFELSIQPQMVVAYL
+2815 TFDLSIQPQMVVAYL
-2830 EVVLSATTVDQQASI
+2830 EVVLSATTVEQQASI

-2885 TTLDSG
+2885 TTLESG

-2932 GLIAVVLLVLL
+2932 GLIGVVLLVLL

-2956 DDDYDEDDEDST
+2956 DDDYDEDDDDSA
-2968 PATRGPS
+2968 PAARGPS

-2987 PGTGPSGPAPGTGPS
+2987 PGSGPSGPAPGTGPS
-3002 NPPPEAEEK
+3002 GPGPSDSPPEAEEK
-3011 EDTSWMVEHRVDDD
+3011 EDTSWMVERRVDDD

-3031 NEDETWYYREPGQTD
+3031 NEDETWYFREPGQTD
-3046 WAVWED
+3046 WSVWED